1 MSFLA
6 EDVHLLA
13 SASMDERVYV
23 RKILETLDE
32 DDKPQKFT
40 GEIVLAI
47 QIEGIKI
54 WEDGK
59 ESPIALLRPHDDLPV
74 RFVTFV
80 TAPQDPDHIILITG
94 SPLNREV
101 KLWASESEARS
112 LPSDADSRQSIQN
125 RLQMAMEVRDS
136 LEITHT
142 GEYLNFL
149 KCYFRPFSGIL
160 CNITKPQFTDN
171 PEHKLR
177 NIIIEILNRLPHS
190 EVLRPFVQELL
201 KVAMHVLTTDNEEN
215 GLICI
220 RIIFDLLRNFRPT
233 QETEVQPFLDFVCK
247 IYQNFRLTVSHFFE
261 SGAIVAPPMPPPSSM
276 SALPSLGGEDV
287 KPMEMSDQAGSS
299 IASSTGAAQLN
310 PSTRSFKIVTE
321 SPLVVMF
328 LFQLYNRLVQT
339 NIPQLL
345 PLMVSAISVAG
356 PDKVPP
362 HLKTHF
368 TELKGAQVKTV
379 SFLTYLLKS
388 FADYIRPHE
397 ESICKSIVNLLVT
410 CSDSVSIR
418 KELLIALKHVLGTD
432 FKRGLFPLIDTLL
445 DERVLVGIGRAC
457 FETLRPLAY
466 SLLAEIV
473 HHVRGDLSL
482 SQVEPIFEKGVDL
495 PSMDE
500 ARILLGRILD
510 AFVGK
515 FSTFKRSIPQLLEDG
530 EEGKDRSTLKA
541 KLELPV
547 QVSPSTHGTPPQM
560 LPTTPPNSS
569 IGQPFKGLREEE
581 IWRASGVLKSGVRCL
596 ALFKEKDEER
606 EMIHLFSQILAIM
619 EPRDLMDMFSLC
631 MPELFECMISNTQL
645 VHIFSTLLQAPKV
658 FRPFADVLVNFLVSS
673 KLDVLK
679 HPDSPAAKLVLHLFR
694 FLFGAV
700 AKAPADCERIL
711 QPHVP
716 VIVEACM
723 KNTSEVE
730 RPLGY
735 LQLLRT
741 MFRAL
746 GGGKFELLLRDL
758 IPTLQPCLNMLL
770 AMLEGPTAEEM
781 GDLLL
786 ELCLTLPAR
795 LSSLLPHL
803 PRLMKPLVMCL
814 NGSDELVSLALR
826 TLEFWIDS
834 LNPDFLE
841 PSMANV
847 MSDVIL
853 ALWSHLRPAPYPW
866 GGKSLQLLGKLGGRN
881 RRFLKEPLA
890 LECKENPEHGLRLI
904 LTFEPETPFLVPL
917 DRCINLAIAAVM
929 NKNSSMDAF
938 YRKQAL
944 KFLRV
949 CLSSQLDLPGRV
961 TDDGLISRHL
971 STVLVSSVDPSWRRP
986 EASDVK
992 TDLGVKTKTQLMT
1005 EKSVFKILLMT
1016 IIAASAEPDLA
1027 DPKDEYVA
1035 HICHHF
1041 AIIFHLE
1048 NSSTNAPVSAIPLG
1062 GPLLSSNTSNSLK
1075 PRSGNSSNLK
1085 ELDPLIFLDALVEV
1099 LADENRLHAKAAL
1112 NALNIFS
1119 ETLLLLARSKHAD
1132 VLMSR
1137 GGPGTPMTVSS
1148 PSMSPV
1154 YSPPPS
1160 VRVQIFDQLLPRLIH
1175 CCYGSTWQAQM
1186 GGVIGL
1192 GALVGKV
1199 TVDTLCVF
1207 QMRVVR
1213 GLVFVLKRLPV
1224 YAAKEQEETSQVLTQ
1239 VLRVVNNVDEAN
1251 SEARRQSF
1259 QGVVE
1264 YLASELLN
1272 TNATVKVSKI
1282 VQSCLALLAS
1292 RTGSEVSELLE
1303 PLYQPLLQS
1312 LLMRPLRSKNVDQQV
1327 GTVTALNFCLA
1338 LRPPLLKLTPELVNF
1353 LQEAL
1358 QIAEA
1363 DETVWVAKFMNPKVA
1378 MSLTK
1383 LRTACIELLC
1393 TAMAWADF
1401 KTQNHSELRAKII
1414 SMFFKSLTSRTPEI
1428 VAVAKEGLRQVI
1440 LQQRMPKELLQSS
1453 LRPIL
1458 VNLAHT
1464 KNLNMPLLQ
1473 GLARLLELLA
1483 NWFNVAL
1490 GGKLLEHLKRW
1501 LEPEKLQ
1508 QIQKSWKS
1516 GEEPKI
1522 AAAIIE
1528 LFHLLPSAAGKF
1540 LDELVTLTIDL
1551 EGALPPG
1558 QFYSEINS
1566 PYRLPLTKFLNRYTQ
1581 DAVDYFLARLCE
1593 PKYFRRLMYIIRS
1606 DAGQPLREEL
1616 AKSPKKILSSAFP
1629 EFIPK
1634 VESSMTQGSLET
1646 SSLGDD
1652 DNTQPPSNS
1661 TAPNVLPDA
1670 YFQGLAL
1677 IKTLVKLIPGWL
1689 QGNRIVFDSL
1699 VLLWKSPARISRLQN
1714 KQEQS
1719 LVQVKESKWLV
1730 KCFLNYLRHDK
1741 TEVNVLFEILSIFLY
1756 HTRIDFTFLKEF
1768 YIIEVAEGYTPS
1780 MKKTLM
1786 LHFLNI
1792 FQSKQMGHDHLV
1804 VIMQMLILPMLAH
1817 AFQNEQTWEV
1827 IDTAIIKTIV
1837 DKLLDPPE
1845 EVSADYDEPLRI
1857 ELLQLATLLLKYLQT
1872 DLVHHRKELI
1882 KFGWNHL
1889 KREDSASKQWA
1900 FVNVC
1905 HFLEAYQAPEK
1916 IILQVFVALLRTCQP
1931 ENKMLVKQAL
1941 DILMPALPRRLPIG
1955 DNSRMPI
1962 WIRYT
1967 KKILVEEGHSIPNLI
1982 HIFQLIVRHSD
1993 LFYSCRAQFVPQM
2006 VNSLS
2011 RLGLPYNTTTEN
2023 RRLAIELA
2031 GLVVNWERQ
2040 RQNEMKIVNDGEGTS
2055 QSNDGLNLGSTGAD
2069 SKRSID
2075 GPTFSDDPT
2084 KRLKVEPGLQSL
2096 GVMSPG
2102 GASSMPNIETPGSTG
2117 QPDEE
2122 FKPNAAM
2129 EEMII
2134 NFLIRVALVIEP
2146 KDKEASLMYK
2156 QALELLSQALEV
2168 WPNANVKFNYLEKLL
2183 SSIPPTQSKDPS
2195 TALAQGLDVMNKVLE
2210 KQPHLFIRNNI
2221 IHISQVLEPCFK
2233 YKMLDAGKSMCS
2245 LLKMVSV
2252 AFPSEASSTPQD
2264 VKALY
2269 QKVEELIQKHL
2280 ASVAAPQTAGEDNS
2294 ASMISFLLYIIQTL
2308 AEVQKNVFDPYIL
2321 VRVLQRL
2328 ARDLASAPGSYARQG
2343 QRTDPD
2349 SAVSS
2354 SRQGADVGVVIAN
2367 LKSVMK
2373 LIGERVMLVADLKKS
2388 ITQILSSLLSEK
2400 GTDHTVLLCILDV
2413 IKGWIDK
2420 DFGMPG
2426 MTTTSVSF
2434 LTPKEVVSFLQKLS
2448 QVDKQNFSTSS
2459 LEEWD
2464 KKYLELLYG
2473 LCADANKYPL
2483 ALRQEVFQKVER
2495 QFLQGLRAK
2504 DPETRMNFFSLYH
2517 ESLQKTLFTRLQYII
2532 QIQDWEAL
2540 SDVFWLKQGL
2550 DLLLA
2555 ILVESKP
2562 ITLPPNSAK
2571 VTSLLAAGSLPEH
2584 SGAQSMVTEGSEVAE
2599 DAPLTVDS
2607 LVSKH
2612 AKFMSEMSR
2621 LQVGDLVIPL
2631 RELAHTDANVAYHLW
2646 VLVFPIVW
2654 VTLCKD
2660 EQVKLAKPIIS
2671 LFSKDYHKKQQGNRP
2686 NVVQALLEGLQLS
2699 HPQPRMPSELIKY
2712 IGKTYNAWNIALNL
2726 LESHVMLFLN
2736 DTKCS
2741 ESLAELYRLLNE
2753 EDMRYGLW
2761 KKRSITAET
2770 RVGLSLVQH
2779 GYWQRAQSL
2788 FYQAMVKATQGTYNN
2803 TVPKAE
2809 MCLWEEQWL
2818 NCASQLSQWD
2828 VLSDFGK
2835 LVDNYE
2841 ILLDSLWKQPDWAYM
2856 KDNVIPKIQVEE
2868 TPKLRIIQ
2876 AYFSL
2881 HEKNTNGVGDAE
2893 NIVGKGVDLALEQW
2907 WQLPEMS
2914 VDARI
2919 PLLQQFQ
2926 QLVEVQESARVIV
2939 DIANGNKL
2947 SGNPSV
2953 GGHGGLYADLK
2964 DILETWRLRTPNDW
2978 DNLSVWYD
2986 LLQWRN
2992 EMYNSVIDAFKDFAS
3007 TNSQLH
3013 HLGYRDK
3020 AWNVNKLAHM
3030 ARKQG
3035 LHDVCVTILE
3045 KMYGHSTMEVQEAF
3059 VKIREQ
3065 AKAYLEMKGELTS
3078 GLNLINSTNLE
3089 YFPVKHKA
3097 EIYRIKG
3104 DFLLKLH
3111 DCEGANLSYSNA
3123 ISLFKNL
3130 PKGWI
3135 SWGNY
3140 CDMAFKETHDE
3151 IWLEYAVS
3159 CFLQGIK
3166 FGISNSRSHLA
3177 RVLYL
3182 LSFDTPNE
3190 PVGRAFDKYVDQIP
3204 HWVWLSWI
3212 PQLLLSLQRSEAPH
3226 CKLVLLKVATVYP
3239 QALYYWLR
3247 TYLLERRDVANK
3259 SEFGRMAMAQQ
3270 RLQQNMVGGAG
3281 GSSAPDNQSHQGTQS
3296 TGPVGSHEG
3305 GSSQGQEPER
3315 STVTEG
3321 SVLGGSDQ
3329 QNPSSVNDG
3338 GQNAIRRNYAMGLVA
3353 SASTAFDAAKDIMEA
3368 LRSKHTNLAS
3378 ELESLLTEIGSR
3390 FVTLPEER
3398 LLAVVNA
3405 LLHRCYKYPTATTAE
3420 VPQSLKKELSGVCRA
3435 CFSADA
3441 VNKHVEFVR
3450 EYKQD
3455 FERDLDPEST
3465 STFPATLS
3473 DLTERLKHWKNIL
3486 QSNVEDR
3493 FPAVLKLEEESRVLR
3508 DFHVVEV
3515 EVPGQYFTDQEVA
3528 PDHTVKL
3535 DRVGADIPIVRRHG
3549 SSFRRLTLIGSD
3561 GSQRHFIVQTSLTPN
3576 ARSDERIL
3584 QLFRVMNRMFDK
3596 HKESR
3601 RRHINIHTPII
3612 IPVWSQVRMVE
3623 DDLTYST
3630 FLEVYE
3636 NHCSRNNKEAD
3647 QPIAY
3652 FKEQLNQAISGQ
3664 IPPET
3669 VVDLRL
3675 QAYNHITKDYVFDS
3689 IFSQYMYKTLLS
3701 GNHMW
3706 AFKKQFAIQLALS
3719 SFTSFMLQIGG
3730 RSPNKILFAKNTG
3743 KIFQT
3748 DFHPAY
3754 DANGMIEFNEPV
3766 PFRLT
3771 RNLQAFF
3778 SHFGVE
3784 GLIVSAMCAAAQA
3797 VVSPKQSQHLWH
3809 HLAMFFRD
3817 ELLSWSWRRPLGM
3830 PLAPVVGGGS
3840 LNPVEF
3846 RQKITTNVEEV
3857 IGRINGI
3864 APQFI
3869 SEEDENSVDP
3879 PQSVQRGVIEL
3890 VEAALTPRNLCMMD
3904 PTWHPWYHIIA
3915 TFTDSTGS
3923 VNAIIYDDT
3932 GHMLLVSAYA
3942 NSVAAENAIDP
3953 KTCSNT
3959 TNKGI
3964 TLSLPSKGSV
3974 VQVST

>member
-1 MSFLA
+1 M
-6 EDVHLLA
+6 
-13 SASMDERVYV
+13 
-23 RKILETLDE
+23 
-32 DDKPQKFT
+32 
-40 GEIVLAI
+40 
-47 QIEGIKI
+47 
-54 WEDGK
+54 
-59 ESPIALLRPHDDLPV
+59 
-74 RFVTFV
+74 
-80 TAPQDPDHIILITG
+80 
-94 SPLNREV
+94 LN
-101 KLWASESEARS
+101 L
-112 LPSDADSRQSIQN
+112 
-125 RLQMAMEVRDS
+125 
-136 LEITHT
+136 
-142 GEYLNFL
+142 
-149 KCYFRPFSGIL
+149 
-160 CNITKPQFTDN
+160 
-171 PEHKLR
+171 
-177 NIIIEILNRLPHS
+177 
-190 EVLRPFVQELL
+190 
-201 KVAMHVLTTDNEEN
+201 
-215 GLICI
+215 
-220 RIIFDLLRNFRPT
+220 
-233 QETEVQPFLDFVCK
+233 
-247 IYQNFRLTVSHFFE
+247 
-261 SGAIVAPPMPPPSSM
+261 
-276 SALPSLGGEDV
+276 
-287 KPMEMSDQAGSS
+287 
-299 IASSTGAAQLN
+299 
-310 PSTRSFKIVTE
+310 
-321 SPLVVMF
+321 
-328 LFQLYNRLVQT
+328 
-339 NIPQLL
+339 
-345 PLMVSAISVAG
+345 
-356 PDKVPP
+356 
-362 HLKTHF
+362 
-368 TELKGAQVKTV
+368 
-379 SFLTYLLKS
+379 
-388 FADYIRPHE
+388 
-397 ESICKSIVNLLVT
+397 
-410 CSDSVSIR
+410 
-418 KELLIALKHVLGTD
+418 
-432 FKRGLFPLIDTLL
+432 
-445 DERVLVGIGRAC
+445 
-457 FETLRPLAY
+457 
-466 SLLAEIV
+466 
-473 HHVRGDLSL
+473 
-482 SQVEPIFEKGVDL
+482 VEPIFEKGVDQ

-515 FSTFKRSIPQLLEDG
+515 FSTFKHTIPQLLEEG
-530 EEGKDRSTLKA
+530 EEGKDRSTLRS

-547 QVSPSTHGTPPQM
+547 QAVLNLQVPVEHSKEVSDCKHLIKTLVIGMKTIIWSITHANLPRSQVSPSTHGTTQQVLVPPSS
-560 LPTTPPNSS
+560 NSS
-569 IGQPFKGLREEE
+569 VPSPFKGMREDEV
-581 IWRASGVLKSGVRCL
+581 WKASGVLKSGVHCL
-596 ALFKEKDEER
+596 ALFKEKEEEK
-606 EMIHLFSQILAIM
+606 EMVHLFSQILAVM

-631 MPELFECMISNTQL
+631 MPELFECMICNTQV
-645 VHIFSTLLQAPKV
+645 VHIFSNLLQTPKV
-658 FRPFADVLVNFLVSS
+658 FRPFGDVLVNFLVSS

-694 FLFGAV
+694 LLFNAV
-700 AKAPADCERIL
+700 AKAPSDCERML

-716 VIVEACM
+716 VIMEACM
-723 KNTSEVE
+723 KNATEVE

-741 MFRAL
+741 MFRPLA
-746 GGGKFELLLRDL
+746 GGKFELLLRDL
-758 IPTLQPCLNMLL
+758 IPTLQTCLNMLL
-770 AMLEGPTAEEM
+770 ALLEGPTGEDM
-781 GDLLL
+781 RDLLL

-803 PRLMKPLVMCL
+803 PRLMKPLVLCL
-814 NGSDELVSLALR
+814 KGNDDLVSLGLR

-847 MSDVIL
+847 MSEVIL
-853 ALWSHLRPAPYPW
+853 ALWSHLRPAPYLW
-866 GGKSLQLLGKLGGRN
+866 GGRSLQLLGKLGGRN

-904 LTFEPETPFLVPL
+904 LTFEPSTPFLVPL
-917 DRCINLAIAAVM
+917 DRCINLAVAAVM
-929 NKNSSMDAF
+929 HKNGGVDAF

-949 CLSSQLDLPGRV
+949 CLSSQLNLPGNV
-961 TDDGLISRHL
+961 TDEGLTPRHL
-971 STVLVSSVDPSWRRP
+971 STYLVSPVDPSWRRS
-986 EASDVK
+986 ETSDIK
-992 TDLGVKTKTQLMT
+992 ADLGVKTKTQLMA

-1016 IIAASAEPDLA
+1016 IIAASAEPDLH
-1027 DPKDEYVA
+1027 DPKDEFVVNV
-1035 HICHHF
+1035 CRHF
-1041 AIIFHLE
+1041 AMIFHVE
-1048 NSSTNAPVSAIPLG
+1048 NSSTNTSSSTAPLG
-1062 GPLLSSNTSNSLK
+1062 GPMLSSSISVSCRSRNSTC
-1075 PRSGNSSNLK
+1075 SDLK
-1085 ELDPLIFLDALVEV
+1085 ELDPLIFLDALVDV

-1112 NALNIFS
+1112 SALNVFA
-1119 ETLLLLARSKHAD
+1119 ETLLFLARSKHTD

-1137 GGPGTPMTVSS
+1137 GGPGTPMIVSS

-1160 VRVQIFDQLLPRLIH
+1160 VRIPVFEQLLPRLLH
-1175 CCYGSTWQAQM
+1175 CCYGSTWQAQI
-1186 GGVIGL
+1186 GGVMGL

-1199 TVDTLCVF
+1199 TVETLCLF
-1207 QMRVVR
+1207 QVRIVR
-1213 GLVFVLKRLPV
+1213 GLVYVLKRLPI
-1224 YAAKEQEETSQVLTQ
+1224 YASKEQEETSQVLTQ
-1239 VLRVVNNVDEAN
+1239 VLRVVNNVDDAN

-1264 YLASELLN
+1264 FLASELFN
-1272 TNATVKVSKI
+1272 ANASTNVRKI

-1303 PLYQPLLQS
+1303 PLYQPLLQP
-1312 LLMRPLRSKNVDQQV
+1312 LIVRPLRSKTVDQQV

-1338 LRPPLLKLTPELVNF
+1338 LRPPLLKLTQELVNF

-1363 DETVWVAKFMNPKVA
+1363 DETVWVVKFMNPKVA
-1378 MSLTK
+1378 TSLNK

-1440 LQQRMPKELLQSS
+1440 LQQRMPKDLLQSS

-1464 KNLNMPLLQ
+1464 KNLSMPLLQ
-1473 GLARLLELLA
+1473 GLARLLELLS
-1483 NWFNVAL
+1483 NWFNVTL
-1490 GGKLLEHLKRW
+1490 GGKLLEHLKKW
-1501 LEPEKLQ
+1501 LEPEKLAQ
-1508 QIQKSWKS
+1508 CQKSWKP

-1528 LFHLLPSAAGKF
+1528 LFHLLPHAAGTF

-1551 EGALPPG
+1551 EAALPPG

-1566 PYRLPLTKFLNRYTQ
+1566 PYRLPLTKFLNRYSAT
-1581 DAVDYFLARLCE
+1581 AVDYFLARLCQ
-1593 PKYFRRLMYIIRS
+1593 PKYFRRFMYILRS

-1616 AKSPKKILSSAFP
+1616 AKSPDNILASAFP
-1629 EFIPK
+1629 EFLPK
-1634 VESSMTQGSLET
+1634 SDASMVQGSLNPPT
-1646 SSLGDD
+1646 ALIGDD
-1652 DNTQPPSNS
+1652 SLVTSLPESSNPQS
-1661 TAPNVLPDA
+1661 ATPGATSDA

-1677 IKTLVKLIPGWL
+1677 VKTLVKLMPGWL
-1689 QGNRIVFDSL
+1689 QSNRIVFDTL
-1699 VLLWKSPARISRLQN
+1699 VLLWKSPARIARLHN
-1714 KQEQS
+1714 EQELN

-1741 TEVNVLFEILSIFLY
+1741 TEVDVLFDILSIFLFR
-1756 HTRIDFTFLKEF
+1756 TRIDFTFLKEF
-1768 YIIEVAEGYTPS
+1768 YIIEVAEGYQPN
-1780 MKKTLM
+1780 MKKTLL
-1786 LHFLNI
+1786 LHFLNL
-1792 FQSKQMGHDHLV
+1792 FQSKQLGHDHLV
-1804 VIMQMLILPMLAH
+1804 VVMQMLILPMLAH
-1817 AFQNEQTWEV
+1817 AFQNGQSWEV
-1827 IDTAIIKTIV
+1827 VDTAIIKTIV

-1857 ELLQLATLLLKYLQT
+1857 ELLQLATLLLKYLQS

-1941 DILMPALPRRLPIG
+1941 DILMPALPRRLPLG
-1955 DNSRMPI
+1955 DSRMPI

-2011 RLGLPYNTTTEN
+2011 RLGLPYNTTAEN

-2031 GLVVNWERQ
+2031 GLVVGWERQ
-2040 RQNEMKIVNDGEGTS
+2040 RQNEMKVVTDSDVPNQNSDGFGHS
-2055 QSNDGLNLGSTGAD
+2055 SAVDPKRSVDGSTFPED
-2069 SKRSID
+2069 SSKRV
-2075 GPTFSDDPT
+2075 
-2084 KRLKVEPGLQSL
+2084 KVEAGLQSL
-2096 GVMSPG
+2096 CVMSPG
-2102 GASSMPNIETPGSTG
+2102 GASSIPNIETPGSGG

-2183 SSIPPTQSKDPS
+2183 SSIQPSQSKDPS

-2221 IHISQVLEPCFK
+2221 NQISQILEPCFK
-2233 YKMLDAGKSMCS
+2233 YKMLDAGKSLCS
-2245 LLKMVSV
+2245 LLKMVFV
-2252 AFPSEASSTPQD
+2252 AFPLEAASTPQD
-2264 VKALY
+2264 VKILY
-2269 QKVEELIQKHL
+2269 QKVEDLIQKHL
-2280 ASVAAPQTAGEDNS
+2280 AAVTAQTSGEDNS
-2294 ASMISFLLYIIQTL
+2294 ANTISFVLYVIKTL
-2308 AEVQKNVFDPYIL
+2308 AEVQKNFTDPFNL

-2328 ARDLASAPGSYARQG
+2328 ARDMGSTSGSYARQG
-2343 QRTDPD
+2343 QRTDSD
-2349 SAVSS
+2349 SAVTS
-2354 SRQGADVGVVIAN
+2354 SRQAADVGAVIAN
-2367 LKSVMK
+2367 LKSVLK
-2373 LIGERVMLVADLKKS
+2373 LISERVMLVPECKRS
-2388 ITQILSSLLSEK
+2388 VTQILNALLCEK
-2400 GTDHTVLLCILDV
+2400 GTDASVLLCILDV
-2413 IKGWIDK
+2413 IKGWIED
-2420 DFGMPG
+2420 DFSKPGMPVA
-2426 MTTTSVSF
+2426 SSSF

-2448 QVDKQNFSTSS
+2448 QVDKQNFSPSA

-2464 KKYLELLYG
+2464 WKYLQLLYG
-2473 LCADANKYPL
+2473 LCADSNKYPL
-2483 ALRQEVFQKVER
+2483 PLRQEVFQKVER
-2495 QFLQGLRAK
+2495 HFLLGLRAK
-2504 DPETRMNFFSLYH
+2504 DPEIRMKFFSLYH
-2517 ESLQKTLFTRLQYII
+2517 ESLGKTLFTRLQYII
-2532 QIQDWEAL
+2532 QVQDWEAL

-2555 ILVESKP
+2555 ILVEDKP
-2562 ITLPPNSAK
+2562 ITLAPNSAR
-2571 VTSLLAAGSLPEH
+2571 VPPLVVSGSLPDC
-2584 SGAQSMVTEGSEVAE
+2584 SGMQPMVTDVAEGSEE
-2599 DAPLTVDS
+2599 APLTLDG
-2607 LVSKH
+2607 LVLKH
-2612 AKFMSEMSR
+2612 TQFLNEMSR
-2621 LQVGDLVIPL
+2621 LQVADLVIPL

-2654 VTLCKD
+2654 VTLDKE
-2660 EQVKLAKPIIS
+2660 EQVALAKPMIT
-2671 LFSKDYHKKQQGNRP
+2671 LLSKDYHKKQQASRP

-2712 IGKTYNAWNIALNL
+2712 IGKTYNAWHIALAL

-2753 EDMRYGLW
+2753 EDMRCGLW

-2770 RVGLSLVQH
+2770 RAGLSLVQH

-2818 NCASQLSQWD
+2818 YCASQLSQWD
-2828 VLSDFGK
+2828 VLVDFGK
-2835 LVDNYE
+2835 LVENYE
-2841 ILLDSLWKQPDWAYM
+2841 ILLDSLWKQPDWAYL
-2856 KDNVIPKIQVEE
+2856 KDHVIPKAQVEE

-2876 AYFSL
+2876 AYFAL
-2881 HEKNTNGVGDAE
+2881 HEKNTNGVADAE

-2914 VDARI
+2914 VHARI
-2919 PLLQQFQ
+2919 PLLQQFE
-2926 QLVEVQESARVIV
+2926 QLVEVQESARIIV
-2939 DIANGNKL
+2939 DIANGSKL
-2947 SGNPSV
+2947 SGSSGV
-2953 GGHGGLYADLK
+2953 GVHGGLYADLK
-2964 DILETWRLRTPNDW
+2964 DILETWRLRTPNEW

-2992 EMYNSVIDAFKDFAS
+2992 EMYNVVIDAFKDFGT

-3020 AWNVNKLAHM
+3020 AWNVNKLAHI

-3035 LHDVCVTILE
+3035 LFDVCVSILE

-3065 AKAYLEMKGELTS
+3065 AKAYLETKGELTS
-3078 GLNLINSTNLE
+3078 GLNLTHSTNLE
-3089 YFPVKHKA
+3089 YFPVKHRA
-3097 EIYRIKG
+3097 EIFRLKG
-3104 DFLLKLH
+3104 DFLLKLN
-3111 DCEGANLSYSNA
+3111 DCEGANLAYSNA
-3123 ISLFKNL
+3123 ITLFKNL

-3140 CDMAFKETHDE
+3140 CDMAYKETHDE
-3151 IWLEYAVS
+3151 IWLEYAVG

-3166 FGISNSRSHLA
+3166 FGIPNSRSHLA

-3190 PVGRAFDKYVDQIP
+3190 PVGRAFDKYLDQIP

-3212 PQLLLSLQRSEAPH
+3212 PQLLLSLQRTEAPH
-3226 CKLVLLKVATVYP
+3226 CKLVLLKIATVYP

-3270 RLQQNMVGGAG
+3270 RMQQNVSGTGAG
-3281 GSSAPDNQSHQGTQS
+3281 SISMADGNARVASHGGGSLASDNQVHQGSQS
-3296 TGPVGSHEG
+3296 SGGVGSHDG
-3305 GSSQGQEPER
+3305 GNSQVQEPER
-3315 STVTEG
+3315 STNVEG
-3321 SVLGGSDQ
+3321 SVHPGNEQPLQ
-3329 QNPSSVNDG
+3329 QSSSTINDG
-3338 GQNAIRRNYAMGLVA
+3338 QSALRRNGALGLVA
-3353 SASTAFDAAKDIMEA
+3353 SAVSAFDAAKDIMEA

-3378 ELESLLTEIGSR
+3378 ELETLLTEIGSR

-3441 VNKHVEFVR
+3441 VSKHVEFVR

-3465 STFPATLS
+3465 ATFPATLS
-3473 DLTERLKHWKNIL
+3473 ELTERLKHWKNVL

-3493 FPAVLKLEEESRVLR
+3493 FPAVLKLEDESRVLR
-3508 DFHVVEV
+3508 DFHVVDV

-3601 RRHINIHTPII
+3601 RRHICIHTPII

-3623 DDLTYST
+3623 DDLMYST

-3636 NHCSRNNKEAD
+3636 NHCARNDREAD
-3647 QPIAY
+3647 LPITY

-3664 IPPET
+3664 ISPEA

-3675 QAYNHITKDYVFDS
+3675 QAYNDITKNVVTDS
-3689 IFSQYMYKTLLS
+3689 ILSQYMYKTLLS

-3719 SFTSFMLQIGG
+3719 SFMSFMLQIGG

-3797 VVSPKQSQHLWH
+3797 VVSPKQNQHLWH

-3840 LNPVEF
+3840 LNPVDF
-3846 RQKITTNVEEV
+3846 KQKVTTNVEHV

-3864 APQFI
+3864 APQYL
-3869 SEEDENSVDP
+3869 SEEEENAVDP
-3879 PQSVQRGVIEL
+3879 PQSVQRGVTEL

-3904 PTWHPWYHIIA
+3904 PTWHPW
-3915 TFTDSTGS
+3915 F
-3923 VNAIIYDDT
+3923 
-3932 GHMLLVSAYA
+3932 
-3942 NSVAAENAIDP
+3942 
-3953 KTCSNT
+3953 
-3959 TNKGI
+3959 
-3964 TLSLPSKGSV
+3964 
-3974 VQVST
+3974 

>member
-1 MSFLA
+1 
-6 EDVHLLA
+6 
-13 SASMDERVYV
+13 
-23 RKILETLDE
+23 
-32 DDKPQKFT
+32 
-40 GEIVLAI
+40 
-47 QIEGIKI
+47 
-54 WEDGK
+54 
-59 ESPIALLRPHDDLPV
+59 
-74 RFVTFV
+74 
-80 TAPQDPDHIILITG
+80 
-94 SPLNREV
+94 
-101 KLWASESEARS
+101 
-112 LPSDADSRQSIQN
+112 
-125 RLQMAMEVRDS
+125 MAMEVRDS
-136 LEITHT
+136 LEIAHT
-142 GEYLNFL
+142 AEYLNFL
-149 KCYFRPFSGIL
+149 KCYFPASSIIL
-160 CNITKPQFTDN
+160 LQITKPQFVDN

-177 NIIIEILNRLPHS
+177 NIVVEILNRLPHS
-190 EVLRPFVQELL
+190 EVLRPFVQDLL
-201 KVAMHVLTTDNEEN
+201 KVAMQVLTTDNEEN

-233 QETEVQPFLDFVCK
+233 LENEVQPFLDFVCK
-247 IYQNFRLTVSHFFE
+247 IYQNFRLTVSHFFDN
-261 SGAIVAPPMPPPSSM
+261 A
-276 SALPSLGGEDV
+276 SAAVEDV
-287 KPMEMSDQAGSS
+287 KPMEIATSSDQGLL
-299 IASSTGAAQLN
+299 STGHIGNGQLN

-328 LFQLYNRLVQT
+328 LFQLYSRLVQT
-339 NIPQLL
+339 NIPHLL
-345 PLMVSAISVAG
+345 PLMVAAISVPG

-362 HLKTHF
+362 HLKTNF
-368 TELKGAQVKTV
+368 IELKGAQVKTV

-410 CSDSVSIR
+410 CSDSVAIR
-418 KELLIALKHVLGTD
+418 KELLVALKHVLGTD

-445 DERVLVGIGRAC
+445 EERVLVGTGRAC
-457 FETLRPLAY
+457 YETLRPLAY

-473 HHVRGDLSL
+473 HHVRSDLSL
-482 SQVEPIFEKGVDL
+482 SQLSRIIYLFSSNMHDASLSLSIHTTCARLMLNLVEPIFEKGVDH
-495 PSMDE
+495 STMDE

-515 FSTFKRSIPQLLEDG
+515 FSTFKRTIPQLLEEG
-530 EEGKDRSTLKA
+530 EEGKERATLRS

-547 QVSPSTHGTPPQM
+547 QAVLNLQVPVEHSKEVSDCKNLIKTLVMGMKTIIWSITHAHLPRSQVSPSTHGTHSQVLVSPSSSLAAPQA
-560 LPTTPPNSS
+560 
-569 IGQPFKGLREEE
+569 FKGMREDEV
-581 IWRASGVLKSGVRCL
+581 WKASGVLKSGVHCL

-606 EMIHLFSQILAIM
+606 DMLNQFSQILSIM

-645 VHIFSTLLQAPKV
+645 VHIFSSLLQSSKV
-658 FRPFADVLVNFLVSS
+658 YRPFADVLVNFLVCS

-679 HPDSPAAKLVLHLFR
+679 NPDSPAAKLVLNLFR
-694 FLFGAV
+694 FIFGAV
-700 AKAPADCERIL
+700 SKAPAEFERIL
-711 QPHVP
+711 QPHVL
-716 VIVEACM
+716 VIMEVCM
-723 KNTSEVE
+723 KNATEVE
-730 RPLGY
+730 KPLGY
-735 LQLLRT
+735 MQLLRT

-746 GGGKFELLLRDL
+746 AGCKFELLLRDL
-758 IPTLQPCLNMLL
+758 IPMLQPCLNMLL
-770 AMLEGPTAEEM
+770 TMLEGPTGEDM
-781 GDLLL
+781 RDLLL
-786 ELCLTLPAR
+786 ELCLTMPAR

-803 PRLMKPLVMCL
+803 PRLMRPLVLCL
-814 NGSDELVSLALR
+814 KGSDDLVSLGLR
-826 TLEFWIDS
+826 TLEFWVDS

-847 MSDVIL
+847 MSEVIL
-853 ALWSHLRPAPYPW
+853 SLWSHLRPAPYHW
-866 GGKSLQLLGKLGGRN
+866 GGKALQLLGKLGGRN

-890 LECKENPEHGLRLI
+890 LECKDNPEHGLRLI
-904 LTFEPETPFLVPL
+904 LTFEPSTPFLVPL
-917 DRCINLAIAAVM
+917 DRCINLAVAAVI
-929 NKNSSMDAF
+929 NKNSGMDAF
-938 YRKQAL
+938 YRKQSL

-949 CLSSQLDLPGRV
+949 CLSSQLNLPGNVSDEGYTARQ
-961 TDDGLISRHL
+961 L
-971 STVLVSSVDPSWRRP
+971 STTLVSAVDSSWRRS
-986 EASDVK
+986 ETSDIK
-992 TDLGVKTKTQLMT
+992 ADLGVKTKTQLMA

-1016 IIAASAEPDLA
+1016 IIASSAEPDLH
-1027 DPKDEYVA
+1027 DPKDDFVVNV
-1035 HICHHF
+1035 CRHF
-1041 AIIFHLE
+1041 AMIFHIDY
-1048 NSSTNAPVSAIPLG
+1048 NSNNPSIPSALG
-1062 GPLLSSNTSNSLK
+1062 GPMLSSISSVSSRSKTST
-1075 PRSGNSSNLK
+1075 NLK
-1085 ELDPLIFLDALVEV
+1085 ELDPLIFLDALVDV
-1099 LADENRLHAKAAL
+1099 LSDDNRVHAKAAL
-1112 NALNIFS
+1112 GALNIFA
-1119 ETLLLLARSKHAD
+1119 ETLLFLARSKHGD

-1137 GGPGTPMTVSS
+1137 TGPGTPMIVSS
-1148 PSMSPV
+1148 PSMNPV

-1160 VRVQIFDQLLPRLIH
+1160 VCIPVFEQLLPRLLH
-1175 CCYGSTWQAQM
+1175 CCYGTTWQAQM
-1186 GGVIGL
+1186 GGVMGL

-1199 TVDTLCVF
+1199 TVETLCHF
-1207 QMRVVR
+1207 QVRIVR
-1213 GLVFVLKRLPV
+1213 GLVYVLKRLPP
-1224 YAAKEQEETSQVLTQ
+1224 YASKEQDETSQVLTQ

-1251 SEARRQSF
+1251 SEPRRKSF
-1259 QGVVE
+1259 QGVVDF
-1264 YLASELLN
+1264 LASELFN
-1272 TNATVKVSKI
+1272 PNASIIVRKN

-1303 PLYQPLLQS
+1303 PLYQPLLQP
-1312 LLMRPLRSKNVDQQV
+1312 LITRPLRSKTVDQQV
-1327 GTVTALNFCLA
+1327 GIVTALNFCLA
-1338 LRPPLLKLTPELVNF
+1338 LRPPLLKLTQELVNF

-1363 DETVWVAKFMNPKVA
+1363 DENVWAVKFMNPKYTL
-1378 MSLTK
+1378 SLNK

-1414 SMFFKSLTSRTPEI
+1414 SMFFKSLTCRTPEI

-1440 LQQRMPKELLQSS
+1440 NQQRMPKDLLQSS

-1464 KNLNMPLLQ
+1464 KNLSMPLLQ
-1473 GLARLLELLA
+1473 GLARLLELLSS
-1483 NWFNVAL
+1483 WFNVTL
-1490 GGKLLEHLKRW
+1490 GGKLLEHLKKW
-1501 LEPEKLQ
+1501 MEPDKLSQ
-1508 QIQKSWKS
+1508 SIKSWKA

-1528 LFHLLPSAAGKF
+1528 LFHLLPHAASKF

-1558 QFYSEINS
+1558 QVYSEINS
-1566 PYRLPLTKFLNRYTQ
+1566 PYRLPLTKFLNRYATL
-1581 DAVDYFLARLCE
+1581 AVDYFLARLSD
-1593 PKYFRRLMYIIRS
+1593 PKYFRRFMYILRS
-1606 DAGQPLREEL
+1606 DAGQPLRDEL
-1616 AKSPKKILSSAFP
+1616 AKSPQKILASAFP
-1629 EFIPK
+1629 EFLPK
-1634 VESSMTQGSLET
+1634 SDVEMT
-1646 SSLGDD
+1646 SSSS
-1652 DNTQPPSNS
+1652 TPPSALLGEES
-1661 TAPNVLPDA
+1661 LVAPPADSANLPSIPTGATSDA

-1677 IKTLVKLIPGWL
+1677 IKMLVKLIPGWL
-1689 QGNRIVFDSL
+1689 HSNQLVFDTL
-1699 VLLWKSPARISRLQN
+1699 VLVWKSPARVSRLHN
-1714 KQEQS
+1714 EQELN

-1730 KCFLNYLRHDK
+1730 KCFLNYLRHDQK
-1741 TEVNVLFEILSIFLY
+1741 EVNVLFDILSIFLF
-1756 HTRIDFTFLKEF
+1756 HSRIDYTFLKEF
-1768 YIIEVAEGYTPS
+1768 YIIEVAEGYPPN
-1780 MKKTLM
+1780 MKKALL
-1786 LHFLNI
+1786 LHFLNL
-1792 FQSKQMGHDHLV
+1792 FQSKQLGHDHLV
-1804 VIMQMLILPMLAH
+1804 VVMQMLILPMLAH
-1817 AFQNEQTWEV
+1817 AFQNAQSWEV
-1827 IDTAIIKTIV
+1827 VDPGIIKTIV

-1845 EVSADYDEPLRI
+1845 EVSAEYDEPLRI
-1857 ELLQLATLLLKYLQT
+1857 ELLQLATLLLKYLQN

-1931 ENKMLVKQAL
+1931 ENKLLVKQAL
-1941 DILMPALPRRLPIG
+1941 DILMPALPRRLPLG
-1955 DNSRMPI
+1955 DSRMPI

-2011 RLGLPYNTTTEN
+2011 RLGLPCNTTTEN

-2031 GLVVNWERQ
+2031 GLVVGWERQ
-2040 RQNEMKIVNDGEGTS
+2040 RQHEMKVMTDGDVPS
-2055 QSNDGLNLGSTGAD
+2055 QSNDGFNPGSAGTD
-2069 SKRSID
+2069 SKRAVD
-2075 GPTFSDDPT
+2075 GSTFPEDAS
-2084 KRLKVEPGLQSL
+2084 KRVKVEPGLQSIC
-2096 GVMSPG
+2096 VMSPG
-2102 GASSMPNIETPGSTG
+2102 VTSSIPNIETPGPGG

-2146 KDKEASLMYK
+2146 KDKEATTMYK

-2168 WPNANVKFNYLEKLL
+2168 WPNANVKFNYLEKLFN
-2183 SSIPPTQSKDPS
+2183 SMQPSQSKDPS

-2221 IHISQVLEPCFK
+2221 NQISQILEPCFK
-2233 YKMLDAGKSMCS
+2233 QKMLDAGKSLCS
-2245 LLKMVSV
+2245 LLKMVFV
-2252 AFPSEASSTPQD
+2252 AFPPDVASTPPD
-2264 VKALY
+2264 VKLLY
-2269 QKVEELIQKHL
+2269 QKVDDLIQKHID
-2280 ASVAAPQTAGEDNS
+2280 SVTSPQTLGEDTS
-2294 ASMISFLLYIIQTL
+2294 VSSISFVLLVIKTLTEVGKYI
-2308 AEVQKNVFDPYIL
+2308 EPPIL
-2321 VRVLQRL
+2321 VRILQRL
-2328 ARDLASAPGSYARQG
+2328 ARDMGSSAGSHLRQG

-2354 SRQGADVGVVIAN
+2354 SRQGADLGAVICN
-2367 LKSVMK
+2367 LKSVLK
-2373 LIGERVMLVADLKKS
+2373 LICEKVMVVPDCKRS
-2388 ITQILSSLLSEK
+2388 VTQVLNALLSEK
-2400 GTDHTVLLCILDV
+2400 GTDSSVLLCILDV
-2413 IKGWIDK
+2413 IKGWIED
-2420 DFGMPG
+2420 DFCKPG
-2426 MTTTSVSF
+2426 RVTSIGFIS
-2434 LTPKEVVSFLQKLS
+2434 PKEIVSFLQKLS
-2448 QVDKQNFSTSS
+2448 QVDKQNFGPDAH
-2459 LEEWD
+2459 EDWD
-2464 KKYLELLYG
+2464 RKYLQLLYG
-2473 LCADANKYPL
+2473 ICADSKYSL

-2495 QFLQGLRAK
+2495 QFMLGLRAR
-2504 DPETRMNFFSLYH
+2504 DPDIRKKFFLLYH
-2517 ESLQKTLFTRLQYII
+2517 ESLGKSLFTRLQYII
-2532 QIQDWEAL
+2532 QLQDWEAL

-2555 ILVESKP
+2555 ILVEDKP
-2562 ITLPPNSAK
+2562 ITLAPNSAR
-2571 VTSLLAAGSLPEH
+2571 VQPVVVSSSLPDS
-2584 SGAQSMVTEGSEVAE
+2584 SGMQQLVADVPEGSEE
-2599 DAPLTVDS
+2599 APLTFDS
-2607 LVSKH
+2607 LVLKH
-2612 AKFMSEMSR
+2612 AQFLNEMNK
-2621 LQVGDLVIPL
+2621 LQVADLVIPL

-2654 VTLCKD
+2654 VTLHKE
-2660 EQVKLAKPIIS
+2660 EQVTLAKPMIT
-2671 LFSKDYHKKQQGNRP
+2671 LLSKDYHKKQQASRP

-2712 IGKTYNAWNIALNL
+2712 IGKTYNAWHIALAL
-2726 LESHVMLFLN
+2726 LESHVMLFMN
-2736 DTKCS
+2736 ETKCS

-2753 EDMRYGLW
+2753 EDMRCGLW

-2770 RVGLSLVQH
+2770 RAGLSLVQH

-2818 NCASQLSQWD
+2818 YCASQLSQWD
-2828 VLSDFGK
+2828 ALVDFGK
-2835 LVDNYE
+2835 SMENYE
-2841 ILLDSLWKQPDWAYM
+2841 ILLDSLWKLPDWAYM
-2856 KDNVIPKIQVEE
+2856 KDHVIPKAQVEE
-2868 TPKLRIIQ
+2868 TPKLRLIQ
-2876 AYFSL
+2876 AFFAL
-2881 HEKNTNGVGDAE
+2881 HDRNTSGVGDAE
-2893 NIVGKGVDLALEQW
+2893 NTVGKGVDLALEQW

-2914 VDARI
+2914 VHSRI

-2926 QLVEVQESARVIV
+2926 QLIEVQESARILV

-2947 SGNPSV
+2947 SNTSV
-2953 GGHGGLYADLK
+2953 GVHGNLYADLK
-2964 DILETWRLRTPNDW
+2964 DILETWRLRTPNEW
-2978 DNLSVWYD
+2978 DNMSVWYD

-2992 EMYNSVIDAFKDFAS
+2992 EMYNSVIDAFKDFVT
-3007 TNSQLH
+3007 TNPQLY
-3013 HLGYRDK
+3013 HLGFRDK
-3020 AWNVNKLAHM
+3020 AWNVNKLAHI

-3035 LHDVCVTILE
+3035 LNDVCVTILE

-3097 EIYRIKG
+3097 EIFRLRG
-3104 DFLLKLH
+3104 DFLLKLN
-3111 DCEGANLSYSNA
+3111 DSEDANIAYSNA

-3140 CDMAFKETHDE
+3140 CDTAYRDTQDE

-3166 FGISNSRSHLA
+3166 FGVSNSRSHLA

-3182 LSFDTPNE
+3182 LSFDTPSE
-3190 PVGRAFDKYVDQIP
+3190 SVGRAFDKYLDQIP

-3212 PQLLLSLQRSEAPH
+3212 PQLLLSLQRTEAPH
-3226 CKLVLLKVATVYP
+3226 CKLVLLKIATVFP

-3259 SEFGRMAMAQQ
+3259 SELGRLAMAQQ
-3270 RLQQNMVGGAG
+3270 RMQQNAAGAGAASLGLTDGNARVQSHGGGGAL
-3281 GSSAPDNQSHQGTQS
+3281 ATDNTVHQGTQS
-3296 TGPVGSHEG
+3296 SGGIGSHDG
-3305 GSSQGQEPER
+3305 GNTHGHEPER
-3315 STVTEG
+3315 STAVE
-3321 SVLGGSDQ
+3321 
-3329 QNPSSVNDG
+3329 SSVHAGNDQTLQQSSSMISES
-3338 GQNAIRRNYAMGLVA
+3338 GQNAARRNVALGFVA
-3353 SASTAFDAAKDIMEA
+3353 SAASAFEAAKEIMEA
-3368 LRSKHTNLAS
+3368 LRSKHSNLAS
-3378 ELESLLTEIGSR
+3378 ELEILLTEIGSR

-3405 LLHRCYKYPTATTAE
+3405 LLHRCYKYPTATTGE

-3435 CFSADA
+3435 CFSVDA
-3441 VNKHVEFVR
+3441 VNKHVDFVR
-3450 EYKQD
+3450 DYKQD
-3455 FERDLDPEST
+3455 FERDLDPESIA
-3465 STFPATLS
+3465 TFPATLS
-3473 DLTERLKHWKNIL
+3473 ELTARLKHWKNVL

-3493 FPAVLKLEEESRVLR
+3493 FPTVLKLEEESRVLR
-3508 DFHVVEV
+3508 DFHVVDV
-3515 EVPGQYFTDQEVA
+3515 EVPGQYFCDQEIA

-3584 QLFRVMNRMFDK
+3584 QLFRVMNQMFDK

-3601 RRHINIHTPII
+3601 RRHICIHTPII

-3623 DDLTYST
+3623 DDLMYST

-3636 NHCSRNNKEAD
+3636 NHCARNDREAD
-3647 QPIAY
+3647 LPITY

-3664 IPPET
+3664 ISPEA

-3675 QAYNHITKDYVFDS
+3675 QAYNEITKSYVSDG

-3719 SFTSFMLQIGG
+3719 SFMSFMLQIGG

-3771 RNLQAFF
+3771 RNMQAFF

-3797 VVSPKQSQHLWH
+3797 VVSPKQSKHLWH
-3809 HLAMFFRD
+3809 QLAMFFRD
-3817 ELLSWSWRRPLGM
+3817 ELLSWSWRRPLGLNLG
-3830 PLAPVVGGGS
+3830 PAASGS
-3840 LNPVEF
+3840 SMNPADFKHKV
-3846 RQKITTNVEEV
+3846 TTNVDNV
-3857 IGRINGI
+3857 INRITGI
-3864 APQFI
+3864 APQHL
-3869 SEEDENSVDP
+3869 SEEEENAVDP
-3879 PQSVQRGVIEL
+3879 PQSVQRGVTEL

-3904 PTWHPWYHIIA
+3904 PTWHPW
-3915 TFTDSTGS
+3915 F
-3923 VNAIIYDDT
+3923 
-3932 GHMLLVSAYA
+3932 
-3942 NSVAAENAIDP
+3942 
-3953 KTCSNT
+3953 
-3959 TNKGI
+3959 
-3964 TLSLPSKGSV
+3964 
-3974 VQVST
+3974 

>member
-1 MSFLA
+1 MNSSTMSPVQNFEQHA
-6 EDVHLLA
+6 RHLVEPDL
-13 SASMDERVYV
+13 
-23 RKILETLDE
+23 
-32 DDKPQKFT
+32 Q
-40 GEIVLAI
+40 I
-47 QIEGIKI
+47 Q
-54 WEDGK
+54 
-59 ESPIALLRPHDDLPV
+59 
-74 RFVTFV
+74 T
-80 TAPQDPDHIILITG
+80 
-94 SPLNREV
+94 
-101 KLWASESEARS
+101 
-112 LPSDADSRQSIQN
+112 

-136 LEITHT
+136 LEICHT

-149 KCYFRPFSGIL
+149 KCYFRAFSTIL
-160 CNITKPQFTDN
+160 YHITKPQFTDS

-190 EVLRPFVQELL
+190 EVLRPFVQDLL

-220 RIIFDLLRNFRPT
+220 RIIFDLLRNFRPSL
-233 QETEVQPFLDFVCK
+233 ETEVQPFLDFVCK
-247 IYQNFRLTVSHFFE
+247 IYMNFRSTVTYFFE
-261 SGAIVAPPMPPPSSM
+261 SGAMVAPPPAPPTTSGSIGSSL
-276 SALPSLGGEDV
+276 SGDDV
-287 KPMEMSDQAGSS
+287 KPIEVSDQVG
-299 IASSTGAAQLN
+299 ASSGYVGVAGQLN
-310 PSTRSFKIVTE
+310 PSTRSFKVVTE

-328 LFQLYNRLVQT
+328 LFQLYGRLVQT
-339 NIPQLL
+339 NIPHLL
-345 PLMVSAISVAG
+345 PLMVTAISVPG

-368 TELKGAQVKTV
+368 VELKGAQVKTV

-388 FADYIRPHE
+388 FADYIKQHE
-397 ESICKSIVNLLVT
+397 ENICKSIVNLLVT

-418 KELLIALKHVLGTD
+418 KELLVALKHVLGTD

-445 DERVLVGIGRAC
+445 DERVLVGTGRAC

-473 HHVRGDLSL
+473 HHVRGDLTLSQLSRIIYLFSSNMHDASL
-482 SQVEPIFEKGVDL
+482 SLSIHTTCARLMLNLVEPIFEKGVDQA
-495 PSMDE
+495 SMDE

-515 FSTFKRSIPQLLEDG
+515 FNTFKRTIPQLLDEGD
-530 EEGKDRSTLKA
+530 EGKSRSTLRS
-541 KLELPV
+541 KLEVPVQAVLNLPV
-547 QVSPSTHGTPPQM
+547 PIEHSKEVNDCKHLIKTLVMGMKTIIWSITHAHVPRSQVSPSTHGATQSVFAS
-560 LPTTPPNSS
+560 TSSGSS
-569 IGQPFKGLREEE
+569 IAQPFRGMREEE
-581 IWRASGVLKSGVRCL
+581 VCKASGVLKSGVHCL
-596 ALFKEKDEER
+596 ALFKEKEEER
-606 EMIHLFSQILAIM
+606 EMVHLFSNILAIM

-631 MPELFECMISNTQL
+631 MAELFECMISNNQL
-645 VHIFSTLLQAPKV
+645 VHIFSALLQAPKV
-658 FRPFADVLVNFLVSS
+658 FRPFADVLVNFLVNS

-679 HPDSPAAKLVLHLFR
+679 HPDAPAAKLVLHLFR
-694 FLFGAV
+694 FVFNAV
-700 AKAPADCERIL
+700 AKSPSDCERIL
-711 QPHVP
+711 QPHVS
-716 VIVEACM
+716 VTMETCM
-723 KNTSEVE
+723 KNASEVE
-730 RPLGY
+730 KPIAY

-746 GGGKFELLLRDL
+746 AGGKFEVLLRDL
-758 IPTLQPCLNMLL
+758 IPMLQPCLNMLL
-770 AMLEGPTAEEM
+770 AMLEGPTGEDMRE
-781 GDLLL
+781 LLL

-803 PRLMKPLVMCL
+803 PRLMRPLVMCL
-814 NGSDELVSLALR
+814 MGSDELINLGLR

-847 MSDVIL
+847 MSEVIL

-904 LTFEPETPFLVPL
+904 LTFEPSTPFLVPL
-917 DRCINLAIAAVM
+917 DRCVNLAVAAVM
-929 NKNSSMDAF
+929 QKNGSVDSF

-944 KFLRV
+944 KFLTV
-949 CLSSQLDLPGRV
+949 CLSSQLNLPGFV
-961 TDDGLISRHL
+961 NEKGPTARHL
-971 STVLVSSVDPSWRRP
+971 SACLGSSVDPSWRR
-986 EASDVK
+986 SDTSDIK
-992 TDLGVKTKTQLMT
+992 ADLGVKTKTQLMA

-1016 IIAASAEPDLA
+1016 VIAASAEPELQE
-1027 DPKDEYVA
+1027 PKDEYVSN
-1035 HICHHF
+1035 ICRHF
-1041 AIIFHLE
+1041 AIIFHIEGPAAQTSISATSMGGSMLA
-1048 NSSTNAPVSAIPLG
+1048 SS
-1062 GPLLSSNTSNSLK
+1062 SSMGSKSRHSNSLK
-1075 PRSGNSSNLK
+1075 
-1085 ELDPLIFLDALVEV
+1085 ELDTLIFLDALVEL
-1099 LADENRLHAKAAL
+1099 LADENRQHAKAAL
-1112 NALNIFS
+1112 NALNVFA
-1119 ETLLLLARSKHAD
+1119 ETLLFLANSKHSDA
-1132 VLMSR
+1132 LMSR
-1137 GGPGTPMTVSS
+1137 GGPSTPMIVSS

-1160 VRVQIFDQLLPRLIH
+1160 VRVPCFEQLLPRLLH
-1175 CCYGSTWQAQM
+1175 SCYGSTWQAQM
-1186 GGVIGL
+1186 GGVMGF
-1192 GALVGKV
+1192 GALIGKV
-1199 TVDTLCVF
+1199 TVEVLCLF
-1207 QMRVVR
+1207 QVRIVR
-1213 GLVFVLKRLPV
+1213 GLVYVLKRLPM
-1224 YAAKEQEETSQVLTQ
+1224 YATKEQEETSQVLTQ

-1272 TNATVKVSKI
+1272 ANSSINVRKI
-1282 VQSCLALLAS
+1282 VQSSLALLAS

-1303 PLYQPLLQS
+1303 PLHQPLLQP
-1312 LLMRPLRSKNVDQQV
+1312 LILRPLRSKTVDQQV

-1338 LRPPLLKLTPELVNF
+1338 LRPPLLKLTPELINF

-1363 DETVWVAKFMNPKVA
+1363 DETVWVVKFMNPKMA
-1378 MSLTK
+1378 TSLNK

-1393 TAMAWADF
+1393 TAMAWTDF

-1414 SMFFKSLTSRTPEI
+1414 SMFFKSLTSRSSEI

-1440 LQQRMPKELLQSS
+1440 QQQKMPKELLQSS

-1464 KNLNMPLLQ
+1464 KNLSMPLLQ
-1473 GLARLLELLA
+1473 GLARLLELLS
-1483 NWFNVAL
+1483 NWFNVTL
-1490 GGKLLEHLKRW
+1490 GGKLLEHLKKW
-1501 LEPEKLQ
+1501 LEPDKLAQ
-1508 QIQKSWKS
+1508 CQKSWKA

-1540 LDELVTLTIDL
+1540 LDDLVTLTIDL
-1551 EGALPPG
+1551 EAALPPG

-1566 PYRLPLTKFLNRYTQ
+1566 PYRLPLTKFLNRYPTV
-1581 DAVDYFLARLCE
+1581 AVDYFLARLCQ
-1593 PKYFRRLMYIIRS
+1593 PKYFRRFMYIIRS

-1616 AKSPKKILSSAFP
+1616 AKSPEKIITNAFP
-1629 EFIPK
+1629 EFSPK
-1634 VESSMTQGSLET
+1634 AEVTQGSTNPSGSLVGDESHVTPKSEDSVQLVAT
-1646 SSLGDD
+1646 SNATSE
-1652 DNTQPPSNS
+1652 
-1661 TAPNVLPDA
+1661 A

-1677 IKTLVKLIPGWL
+1677 VKTLVKLMPGWL
-1689 QGNRIVFDSL
+1689 QSNRVVFDTL
-1699 VLLWKSPARISRLQN
+1699 VLLWKSPARITRLQN
-1714 KQEQS
+1714 EQE
-1719 LVQVKESKWLV
+1719 LNLMQVKESKWLV
-1730 KCFLNYLRHDK
+1730 KCFLNCLRHDRM
-1741 TEVNVLFEILSIFLY
+1741 EVNVLFEILGIFL
-1756 HTRIDFTFLKEF
+1756 HRTRIDFTFLKEF
-1768 YIIEVAEGYTPS
+1768 YIIEVAEGYPPDL
-1780 MKKTLM
+1780 KKTL
-1786 LHFLNI
+1786 LVHFLSL
-1792 FQSKQMGHDHLV
+1792 FQLKQLSHDHM
-1804 VIMQMLILPMLAH
+1804 VIVMQMLILPMLAH
-1817 AFQNEQTWEV
+1817 AFQNNQTWEV
-1827 IDTAIIKTIV
+1827 IDAPTIKTIV

-1845 EVSADYDEPLRI
+1845 EISADYDEPLRI
-1857 ELLQLATLLLKYLQT
+1857 ELLQLATLLLKHLQS

-1941 DILMPALPRRLPIG
+1941 DILMPALPRRLPLG
-1955 DNSRMPI
+1955 DSRMPI

-2011 RLGLPYNTTTEN
+2011 RLGLPYNTTAEN

-2031 GLVVNWERQ
+2031 GLVVNWEKQ
-2040 RQNEMKIVNDGEGTS
+2040 RQSDLKKGTNNDGTV
-2055 QSNDGLNLGSTGAD
+2055 QNADGMNLTSTGAD
-2069 SKRSID
+2069 PKLSVD
-2075 GPTFSDDPT
+2075 GSTFPEDST
-2084 KRLKVEPGLQSL
+2084 KKIKVEPGLQSL
-2096 GVMSPG
+2096 CVMSPG
-2102 GASSMPNIETPGSTG
+2102 GASMPNIETPGSSG

-2168 WPNANVKFNYLEKLL
+2168 WANANVKFNYLEKLL
-2183 SSIPPTQSKDPS
+2183 SSTPSSQSKDPS
-2195 TALAQGLDVMNKVLE
+2195 TALSQGLDVMNKVLE
-2210 KQPHLFIRNNI
+2210 KQPHLFVRNNI
-2221 IHISQVLEPCFK
+2221 NQISQILEPCFK
-2233 YKMLDAGKSMCS
+2233 FKMLDAGNSLCS
-2245 LLKMVSV
+2245 LLKMVSA
-2252 AFPSEASSTPQD
+2252 AFPPEAVSTPPE
-2264 VKALY
+2264 VKMLY
-2269 QKVEELIQKHL
+2269 QKVEELVQKHL
-2280 ASVAAPQTAGEDNS
+2280 AVVAAPQTSEDNS
-2294 ASMISFLLYIIQTL
+2294 ASMISFVLFVIKSL
-2308 AEVQKNVFDPYIL
+2308 AEVHKNIVDPFNL

-2328 ARDLASAPGSYARQG
+2328 SRDMGFSGGTYTRQG
-2343 QRTDPD
+2343 QRSDPE
-2349 SAVSS
+2349 SAVTS
-2354 SRQGADVGVVIAN
+2354 SRQGADVGVVITN
-2367 LKSVMK
+2367 LKSVLK
-2373 LIGERVMLVADLKKS
+2373 LINERVMIVPECKRS
-2388 ITQILSSLLSEK
+2388 VTQILNSLLSEK
-2400 GTDHTVLLCILDV
+2400 GTDPSVLLCILDLV
-2413 IKGWIDK
+2413 KGWVED
-2420 DFGMPG
+2420 DFGKPG
-2426 MTTTSVSF
+2426 TPVASSTFM
-2434 LTPKEVVSFLQKLS
+2434 TPKEVVSLLQKLS
-2448 QVDKQNFSTSS
+2448 QVDKQIFSPGNA
-2459 LEEWD
+2459 EEWD
-2464 KKYLELLYG
+2464 QKYLDLLYG
-2473 LCADANKYPL
+2473 LCADLNKYPL
-2483 ALRQEVFQKVER
+2483 NLRQDVFQKVER
-2495 QFLQGLRAK
+2495 QYLLGLRAK
-2504 DPETRMNFFSLYH
+2504 NPEVRMKFFSLYH
-2517 ESLQKTLFTRLQYII
+2517 ESLGKSLFTRLQYII
-2532 QIQDWEAL
+2532 QFQDWEAL

-2555 ILVESKP
+2555 ILVEDKP
-2562 ITLPPNSAK
+2562 ITLAPNSARIPP
-2571 VTSLLAAGSLPEH
+2571 VLT
-2584 SGAQSMVTEGSEVAE
+2584 SGAIPDSTGVQPMAIDIPEGSEE
-2599 DAPLTVDS
+2599 APLTLDS
-2607 LVSKH
+2607 LVLKH
-2612 AKFMSEMSR
+2612 SHFLNEMSN
-2621 LQVGDLVIPL
+2621 LKVADLIIPL

-2654 VTLCKD
+2654 VTLHKE
-2660 EQVKLAKPIIS
+2660 EQVVLAKPMIA
-2671 LFSKDYHKKQQGNRP
+2671 LLSKDYHKKQQAHRP

-2712 IGKTYNAWNIALNL
+2712 IGKTYNAWHIALGL
-2726 LESHVMLFLN
+2726 LESHVILFSN
-2736 DTKCS
+2736 DSKCS

-2753 EDMRYGLW
+2753 EDMRCGLW
-2761 KKRSITAET
+2761 MKRSITAET
-2770 RVGLSLVQH
+2770 RAGLSLVQH

-2803 TVPKAE
+2803 TVPKSE
-2809 MCLWEEQWL
+2809 MCLWEEQWIH
-2818 NCASQLSQWD
+2818 CATQLSQWD
-2828 VLSDFGK
+2828 ALSDFGK
-2835 LVDNYE
+2835 HIENYE
-2841 ILLDSLWKQPDWAYM
+2841 ILFDSLWKQPDWAHL
-2856 KDNVIPKIQVEE
+2856 KDHVIPKAQLEE

-2876 AYFSL
+2876 AYFAL
-2881 HEKNTNGVGDAE
+2881 HEKNTNGVPDAE
-2893 NIVGKGVDLALEQW
+2893 NIVGKGVELALEQW

-2914 VDARI
+2914 IHARV
-2919 PLLQQFQ
+2919 PLLQRFQ
-2926 QLVEVQESARVIV
+2926 QLVEVQESARIIF
-2939 DIANGNKL
+2939 DIANGNKQIA
-2947 SGNPSV
+2947 GNSV
-2953 GGHGGLYADLK
+2953 GAHTNLYADLK
-2964 DILETWRLRTPNDW
+2964 DILETWRLRTPNEW
-2978 DNLSVWYD
+2978 DNMSVWYD

-2992 EMYNSVIDAFKDFAS
+2992 EMYNAVIDAFKDLGNS
-3007 TNSQLH
+3007 NSQLH
-3013 HLGYRDK
+3013 HLGFRDK
-3020 AWNVNKLAHM
+3020 AWNVNKLAHI
-3030 ARKQG
+3030 ARKHG

-3089 YFPVKHKA
+3089 YFPIKHKA
-3097 EIYRIKG
+3097 EIFRLKG
-3104 DFLLKLH
+3104 DFLLKLS
-3111 DCEGANLSYSNA
+3111 DCEGANVAYSHA
-3123 ISLFKNL
+3123 ITLFKNL

-3140 CDMAFKETHDE
+3140 CDMAYRETHEE

-3166 FGISNSRSHLA
+3166 FGIPNARSHLA

-3182 LSFDTPNE
+3182 LSFDTPSE
-3190 PVGRAFDKYVDQIP
+3190 PVGRAFDKYLEQIP
-3204 HWVWLSWI
+3204 NWVWLSWI
-3212 PQLLLSLQRSEAPH
+3212 PQLLLSLQRNEAPH
-3226 CKLVLLKVATVYP
+3226 CKLVLLKIATVYP

-3259 SEFGRMAMAQQ
+3259 SEYGRMAMAQQ
-3270 RLQQNMVGGAG
+3270 RMQQNIATGGGGGASGHMGVPEGSARVAVQG
-3281 GSSAPDNQSHQGTQS
+3281 GGQMVSDNQLHQGAQS
-3296 TGPVGSHEG
+3296 GGGLGQHDGS
-3305 GSSQGQEPER
+3305 GSQVQETER
-3315 STVTEG
+3315 PAGAE
-3321 SVLGGSDQ
+3321 
-3329 QNPSSVNDG
+3329 SSVPSGNDQSLHQSSSNNEV
-3338 GQNAIRRNYAMGLVA
+3338 GQAALRRNNPMGLAA
-3353 SASTAFDAAKDIMEA
+3353 SAASAFEAAKDLMET

-3378 ELESLLTEIGSR
+3378 ELEILLTEIGSR

-3441 VNKHVEFVR
+3441 VNKHVDFVR

-3465 STFPATLS
+3465 QTFPATLA

-3493 FPAVLKLEEESRVLR
+3493 FPAVLKLEDESRVLR
-3508 DFHVVEV
+3508 DFHVVDV

-3528 PDHTVKL
+3528 PDHTIKL
-3535 DRVGADIPIVRRHG
+3535 DRVAADIPIVRRHG

-3601 RRHINIHTPII
+3601 RRHICIHTPII

-3623 DDLTYST
+3623 DDLMYST

-3636 NHCSRNNKEAD
+3636 NHCARNDREAD
-3647 QPIAY
+3647 LPITY
-3652 FKEQLNQAISGQ
+3652 FKEQLNQAICGQ
-3664 IPPET
+3664 ISPEA

-3675 QAYNHITKDYVFDS
+3675 QAYNDITSKNIVTDS
-3689 IFSQYMYKTLLS
+3689 IFSQYMYKTLLN
-3701 GNHMW
+3701 GNHTW
-3706 AFKKQFAIQLALS
+3706 AFKKQFAVQLALS
-3719 SFTSFMLQIGG
+3719 NFMSFMLQIGG

-3754 DANGMIEFNEPV
+3754 DQNGMIEFNEPV

-3778 SHFGVE
+3778 SQFGVE

-3817 ELLSWSWRRPLGM
+3817 ELISWSWRRPLGV
-3830 PLAPVVGGGS
+3830 PIAPVGGGS
-3840 LNPVEF
+3840 LNNADLK
-3846 RQKITTNVEEV
+3846 QKVTTNVEHV
-3857 IGRINGI
+3857 INRINSI
-3864 APQFI
+3864 APQYI
-3869 SEEDENSVDP
+3869 SEEEENGVDP
-3879 PQSVQRGVIEL
+3879 PQSMQRGVAEL

-3904 PTWHPWYHIIA
+3904 PTWHPW
-3915 TFTDSTGS
+3915 F
-3923 VNAIIYDDT
+3923 
-3932 GHMLLVSAYA
+3932 
-3942 NSVAAENAIDP
+3942 
-3953 KTCSNT
+3953 
-3959 TNKGI
+3959 
-3964 TLSLPSKGSV
+3964 
-3974 VQVST
+3974 

>member
-1 MSFLA
+1 MSPVQNF
-6 EDVHLLA
+6 EQHSRLL
-13 SASMDERVYV
+13 
-23 RKILETLDE
+23 LEPDL
-32 DDKPQKFT
+32 Q
-40 GEIVLAI
+40 I
-47 QIEGIKI
+47 Q
-54 WEDGK
+54 
-59 ESPIALLRPHDDLPV
+59 
-74 RFVTFV
+74 T
-80 TAPQDPDHIILITG
+80 
-94 SPLNREV
+94 
-101 KLWASESEARS
+101 
-112 LPSDADSRQSIQN
+112 

-136 LEITHT
+136 LEIAHT
-142 GEYLNFL
+142 AEYLNFL
-149 KCYFRPFSGIL
+149 KCYFRAFSSIL
-160 CNITKPQFTDN
+160 TQLTKPQFVDN

-177 NIIIEILNRLPHS
+177 NIVVEILNRLPHS
-190 EVLRPFVQELL
+190 EVLRPFVQDLL
-201 KVAMHVLTTDNEEN
+201 KVAMHVLTSDNEEN

-233 QETEVQPFLDFVCK
+233 QENEVQPFLDFVCK
-247 IYQNFRLTVSHFFE
+247 IYQNFRLTVSHFFDNP
-261 SGAIVAPPMPPPSSM
+261 AA
-276 SALPSLGGEDV
+276 AGEDV
-287 KPMEMSDQAGSS
+287 KPMETSSSSDQG
-299 IASSTGAAQLN
+299 ITTTGYPGTGQLN

-328 LFQLYNRLVQT
+328 LFQLYSRLVQT
-339 NIPQLL
+339 NIPHLL
-345 PLMVSAISVAG
+345 PLMVAAISVAG

-362 HLKTHF
+362 HLKTQF
-368 TELKGAQVKTV
+368 IELKGAQVKTV
-379 SFLTYLLKS
+379 SFLTYLLKT
-388 FADYIRPHE
+388 FAEYIRPHE

-418 KELLIALKHVLGTD
+418 KELLVALKHVLGTD

-445 DERVLVGIGRAC
+445 EERVLVGTGRAC

-473 HHVRGDLSL
+473 HHVRSDLSL
-482 SQVEPIFEKGVDL
+482 SQLSRIIYLFSSNMHDASLSLSIHTTCARLMLNLVEPIFEKGVDQ

-515 FSTFKRSIPQLLEDG
+515 FSTFKRTIPQLLEEG
-530 EEGKDRSTLKA
+530 EEGKERATLRS

-547 QVSPSTHGTPPQM
+547 QAVLNLQVPVEHSKEVSDCKNLIKTLVMGMKTIIWSITHAHLPRSQVSPAHAAHSQVLVPPSSN
-560 LPTTPPNSS
+560 LPAP
-569 IGQPFKGLREEE
+569 QAFKGMREDEV
-581 IWRASGVLKSGVRCL
+581 WKASGVLKSGVHCL
-596 ALFKEKDEER
+596 ALSKEKDEER
-606 EMIHLFSQILAIM
+606 EMLTLFSHILSIM

-631 MPELFECMISNTQL
+631 MPELFECMISNSQL
-645 VHIFSTLLQAPKV
+645 VHIFSSLLQSSKV
-658 FRPFADVLVNFLVSS
+658 YKPFADVLVNFLVSS

-679 HPDSPAAKLVLHLFR
+679 QPDSPAAKLVLQLFR
-694 FLFGAV
+694 FIFGAV
-700 AKAPADCERIL
+700 AKAPADFERIL

-716 VIVEACM
+716 VIMEVCM
-723 KNTSEVE
+723 KNATEIE
-730 RPLGY
+730 KPLGY
-735 LQLLRT
+735 MQLLRT
-741 MFRAL
+741 MFKAL
-746 GGGKFELLLRDL
+746 AGCKFELLLRDL
-758 IPTLQPCLNMLL
+758 IPLLQPCLNVLL
-770 AMLEGPTAEEM
+770 TMLEGPTGEEM
-781 GDLLL
+781 RDLLL

-795 LSSLLPHL
+795 LSQLLPHL
-803 PRLMKPLVMCL
+803 PRLMRPLVQCL
-814 NGSDELVSLALR
+814 KGSDELVSLGLR
-826 TLEFWIDS
+826 TLEFWVDS

-847 MSDVIL
+847 TSEVIL
-853 ALWSHLRPAPYPW
+853 ALWSHLKPAPYPW
-866 GGKSLQLLGKLGGRN
+866 GGRALQLLGKLGGRN

-904 LTFEPETPFLVPL
+904 LTFEPATPFLVPL
-917 DRCINLAIAAVM
+917 DRCINLAVTAVM
-929 NKNSSMDAF
+929 HKNSGVDAF

-949 CLSSQLDLPGRV
+949 CLSSQLNLPGNV
-961 TDDGLISRHL
+961 TDEGSTTRQL
-971 STVLVSSVDPSWRRP
+971 STMLVSSVDSSRCRS
-986 EASDVK
+986 ETLDIKA
-992 TDLGVKTKTQLMT
+992 DLGVKTKTQLMA

-1016 IIAASAEPDLA
+1016 IIAASTEEELK
-1027 DPKDEYVA
+1027 DPNDDFVVNV
-1035 HICHHF
+1035 CRHF
-1041 AIIFHLE
+1041 AMLFYVDYTS
-1048 NSSTNAPVSAIPLG
+1048 NSPSGPTASAVGPV
-1062 GPLLSSNTSNSLK
+1062 LSSNASGSS
-1075 PRSGNSSNLK
+1075 RSKSTCTNLK
-1085 ELDPLIFLDALVEV
+1085 ELDPLIFLDALVDV
-1099 LADENRLHAKAAL
+1099 LADENREHAKAAL
-1112 NALNIFS
+1112 NALNVFA
-1119 ETLLLLARSKHAD
+1119 ETLLFLARSKRAD

-1137 GGPGTPMTVSS
+1137 GPGTPMIVSS
-1148 PSMSPV
+1148 PSMNPV

-1160 VRVQIFDQLLPRLIH
+1160 VRIPVFEQLLPRLLH
-1175 CCYGSTWQAQM
+1175 CCYGSSWQAQM
-1186 GGVIGL
+1186 GGVMGL

-1199 TVDTLCVF
+1199 TVETLCLF
-1207 QMRVVR
+1207 QVRIVR
-1213 GLVFVLKRLPV
+1213 GLVYVLKRLPL
-1224 YAAKEQEETSQVLTQ
+1224 YASKEQEETSQVLTQ

-1251 SEARRQSF
+1251 SEPRRQSF

-1264 YLASELLN
+1264 FLATELF
-1272 TNATVKVSKI
+1272 NANSSITVRKN

-1303 PLYQPLLQS
+1303 PLYQPLLQP
-1312 LLMRPLRSKNVDQQV
+1312 LIVRPLRSKTVDQQV

-1338 LRPPLLKLTPELVNF
+1338 LRPPLLKLTQELVNF

-1363 DETVWVAKFMNPKVA
+1363 DENAWAVKFMNHKMA
-1378 MSLTK
+1378 TSLNK

-1401 KTQNHSELRAKII
+1401 RTPNHADFRSKII
-1414 SMFFKSLTSRTPEI
+1414 SMFFKSLTCRTPEI

-1440 LQQRMPKELLQSS
+1440 NQQRMPKELLQSS

-1464 KNLNMPLLQ
+1464 KNLSMPLLQ
-1473 GLARLLELLA
+1473 GLARLLELLSS
-1483 NWFNVAL
+1483 WFNVAL
-1490 GGKLLEHLKRW
+1490 GGKLLEHLKKW
-1501 LEPEKLQ
+1501 LEPEKLAQ
-1508 QIQKSWKS
+1508 SMKSWKA

-1528 LFHLLPSAAGKF
+1528 LFHLLPHAASKF
-1540 LDELVTLTIDL
+1540 LDELVTLTIEL

-1558 QFYSEINS
+1558 QVYSEINS
-1566 PYRLPLTKFLNRYTQ
+1566 PYRLPLTKFLNRYAAL
-1581 DAVDYFLARLCE
+1581 AVDYFLARLSDQ
-1593 PKYFRRLMYIIRS
+1593 KYFRRFMYIIRS
-1606 DAGQPLREEL
+1606 DAGRPLRDEL
-1616 AKSPKKILSSAFP
+1616 AKSPQKILASAFP
-1629 EFIPK
+1629 EFLPK
-1634 VESSMTQGSLET
+1634 SDVAMTPGSSTPPAAL
-1646 SSLGDD
+1646 LGEEGLVAPSE
-1652 DNTQPPSNS
+1652 NSGLPFVPPSATS
-1661 TAPNVLPDA
+1661 GA

-1677 IKTLVKLIPGWL
+1677 VKTLVKLIPGWL
-1689 QGNRIVFDSL
+1689 QNNRPVFDTL
-1699 VLLWKSPARISRLQN
+1699 VLVWKSPMRISRLQ
-1714 KQEQS
+1714 KEQELN

-1741 TEVNVLFEILSIFLY
+1741 TEVNVLFDILSIFLF
-1756 HTRIDFTFLKEF
+1756 HSRIDYTFLKEF
-1768 YIIEVAEGYTPS
+1768 YIIEVAEGYPPN
-1780 MKKTLM
+1780 MKRALL
-1786 LHFLNI
+1786 LHFLNL
-1792 FQSKQMGHDHLV
+1792 FQSKQLGHDHLV
-1804 VIMQMLILPMLAH
+1804 VVMQMLILPMLAH
-1817 AFQNEQTWEV
+1817 AFQNGQSWEV
-1827 IDTAIIKTIV
+1827 VDPGIIKTIV

-1857 ELLQLATLLLKYLQT
+1857 ELLQLATLLLKYLQN
-1872 DLVHHRKELI
+1872 DLVNHRKELI

-1905 HFLEAYQAPEK
+1905 HFLESYQAPEK

-1931 ENKMLVKQAL
+1931 ENKLLVKQAL
-1941 DILMPALPRRLPIG
+1941 DILMPALPRRLPLG
-1955 DNSRMPI
+1955 DSRMPI

-2011 RLGLPYNTTTEN
+2011 RLGLPYNTTAEN

-2031 GLVVNWERQ
+2031 GLVVGWERQ
-2040 RQNEMKIVNDGEGTS
+2040 RQNEMKVTTDNDLTGQAS
-2055 QSNDGLNLGSTGAD
+2055 DGFNSGSAAADPKRAVDGSTF
-2069 SKRSID
+2069 
-2075 GPTFSDDPT
+2075 PEDPT
-2084 KRLKVEPGLQSL
+2084 KRVKVEPGLQSI
-2096 GVMSPG
+2096 VMSPG
-2102 GASSMPNIETPGSTG
+2102 GPSSLGISSIASIETPGSGG

-2146 KDKEASLMYK
+2146 KDKEASTMYK
-2156 QALELLSQALEV
+2156 QALDLLSQALEV

-2183 SSIPPTQSKDPS
+2183 SSIQPSQSKDPS
-2195 TALAQGLDVMNKVLE
+2195 SALAQGLDVMNKVLE

-2221 IHISQVLEPCFK
+2221 NQISQILEPCFK
-2233 YKMLDAGKSMCS
+2233 HKMLDAGKSLCS
-2245 LLKMVSV
+2245 LLKMVFV
-2252 AFPSEASSTPQD
+2252 AFPPDAATTPSD
-2264 VKALY
+2264 VKLLF
-2269 QKVEELIQKHL
+2269 QKVDELIQKL
-2280 ASVAAPQTAGEDNS
+2280 INAVTAPSTPAEDNS
-2294 ASMISFLLYIIQTL
+2294 ASSISFVLLLIKTLMEVDKYI
-2308 AEVQKNVFDPYIL
+2308 EPSIL
-2321 VRVLQRL
+2321 VRILQRL
-2328 ARDLASAPGSYARQG
+2328 ARDMGSSASSHMRQG
-2343 QRTDPD
+2343 QRMDPD

-2354 SRQGADVGVVIAN
+2354 SRQAADVGAIISN
-2367 LKSVMK
+2367 LKSVLK
-2373 LIGERVMLVADLKKS
+2373 LIGEKVMVVPECKRS
-2388 ITQILSSLLSEK
+2388 VTQILNNLLSEK
-2400 GTDHTVLLCILDV
+2400 GTDASVLLCILDV
-2413 IKGWIDK
+2413 IKGWIEDESPK
-2420 DFGMPG
+2420 PG
-2426 MTTTSVSF
+2426 TVMSNVF
-2434 LTPKEVVSFLQKLS
+2434 LNPKEIVSFLQKLS
-2448 QVDKQNFSTSS
+2448 QVDKQNIRPDMQ
-2459 LEEWD
+2459 EEWD
-2464 KKYLELLYG
+2464 NKYLQLLYG
-2473 LCADANKYPL
+2473 ICADSKYPL
-2483 ALRQEVFQKVER
+2483 TLRQEVFQKVER
-2495 QFLQGLRAK
+2495 QFMLGLRAR
-2504 DPETRMNFFSLYH
+2504 DPHIRMKFFLLYH
-2517 ESLQKTLFTRLQYII
+2517 ESLGKTLFTRLQYII
-2532 QIQDWEAL
+2532 QLQDWEAL

-2555 ILVESKP
+2555 VLVEDKP
-2562 ITLPPNSAK
+2562 ITLAPNSARVMPLVVSNSFPDGSGMQQQVTDVPEGTEDASLSFDGLVRK
-2571 VTSLLAAGSLPEH
+2571 HAQFLNVTS
-2584 SGAQSMVTEGSEVAE
+2584 
-2599 DAPLTVDS
+2599 
-2607 LVSKH
+2607 K
-2612 AKFMSEMSR
+2612 
-2621 LQVGDLVIPL
+2621 LQVSDLVIPL

-2654 VTLCKD
+2654 VTLNKD
-2660 EQVKLAKPIIS
+2660 EQVALAKPMIS
-2671 LFSKDYHKKQQGNRP
+2671 LLSKDYHKKQQASRP

-2712 IGKTYNAWNIALNL
+2712 IGKTYNAWHIALAL
-2726 LESHVMLFLN
+2726 LESHVMLFMN
-2736 DTKCS
+2736 DSKCS

-2753 EDMRYGLW
+2753 EDMRCGLW

-2770 RVGLSLVQH
+2770 RAGLSLVQH

-2818 NCASQLSQWD
+2818 YCATQLSQWD
-2828 VLSDFGK
+2828 ALVDFGK
-2835 LVDNYE
+2835 SIENYE
-2841 ILLDSLWKQPDWAYM
+2841 ILLDSLWKLPDWTYM
-2856 KDNVIPKIQVEE
+2856 KDHVIPKAQVEE
-2868 TPKLRIIQ
+2868 TPKLRLIQ
-2876 AYFSL
+2876 AFFAL
-2881 HEKNTNGVGDAE
+2881 HDRNTNGIGDAE

-2914 VDARI
+2914 VHSRI

-2926 QLVEVQESARVIV
+2926 QLVEVQESARILV
-2939 DIANGNKL
+2939 DISNGNKPP
-2947 SGNPSV
+2947 GNSV
-2953 GGHGGLYADLK
+2953 VGVHGNVYADLK
-2964 DILETWRLRTPNDW
+2964 DILETWRLRTPNKW
-2978 DNLSVWYD
+2978 DNMSVWYD

-2992 EMYNSVIDAFKDFAS
+2992 EMYNAVIDAFKDFGT
-3007 TNSQLH
+3007 TNAQLH

-3020 AWNVNKLAHM
+3020 AWNVNRLAHI

-3035 LHDVCVTILE
+3035 LYDVCVTILE

-3065 AKAYLEMKGELTS
+3065 AKAYLEMKGELSS

-3097 EIYRIKG
+3097 EIFRLRG
-3104 DFLLKLH
+3104 DFLLKLN
-3111 DCEGANLSYSNA
+3111 DSEGANLAYSNA

-3140 CDMAFKETHDE
+3140 CDMAYKETHDE

-3166 FGISNSRSHLA
+3166 FGVSNSRSHLA

-3190 PVGRAFDKYVDQIP
+3190 PVGKAFDKYLEQIP

-3212 PQLLLSLQRSEAPH
+3212 PQLLLSLQRTEAPH

-3259 SEFGRMAMAQQ
+3259 SELGRLAMAQQ
-3270 RLQQNMVGGAG
+3270 RLQQNSSATGAASVGLADGNQRVQNNAG
-3281 GSSAPDNQSHQGTQS
+3281 GTLPTDNQVHQGTPS
-3296 TGPVGSHEG
+3296 SSGIGSHDG
-3305 GSSQGQEPER
+3305 GNSHGQEPER
-3315 STVTEG
+3315 STAVE
-3321 SVLGGSDQ
+3321 
-3329 QNPSSVNDG
+3329 SSVHSGNDQPLQQSSSTISDG
-3338 GQNAIRRNYAMGLVA
+3338 GQSAVRRNGALGLVA
-3353 SASTAFDAAKDIMEA
+3353 SAASAFDAAKDIMEA
-3368 LRSKHTNLAS
+3368 LRSKHSNLAA

-3441 VNKHVEFVR
+3441 VNKHVDFVR

-3465 STFPATLS
+3465 ATFPATLS
-3473 DLTERLKHWKNIL
+3473 ELTERLKHWKNIL

-3508 DFHVVEV
+3508 DFHVVDV
-3515 EVPGQYFTDQEVA
+3515 EVPGQYFTDQEIA

-3584 QLFRVMNRMFDK
+3584 QLFRVLNQMFDK

-3601 RRHINIHTPII
+3601 RRHIIIHTPII

-3623 DDLTYST
+3623 DDVMYST

-3636 NHCSRNNKEAD
+3636 NHCARNDREAD
-3647 QPIAY
+3647 LPITY

-3664 IPPET
+3664 ISPEA

-3675 QAYNHITKDYVFDS
+3675 HAYNEIIKNLVSDG
-3689 IFSQYMYKTLLS
+3689 IFSQYMYKILLN

-3706 AFKKQFAIQLALS
+3706 AFKKQFAVQLALS
-3719 SFTSFMLQIGG
+3719 SFMSFMLQIGG

-3754 DANGMIEFNEPV
+3754 DASGMIEFNEPV

-3771 RNLQAFF
+3771 RNMQAFF

-3809 HLAMFFRD
+3809 QLAMFFRD
-3817 ELLSWSWRRPLGM
+3817 ELLCWSWRRPLGM
-3830 PLAPVVGGGS
+3830 PLAPVTGGGNM
-3840 LNPVEF
+3840 NPVEF
-3846 RQKITTNVEEV
+3846 KHKVTANVEHV
-3857 IGRINGI
+3857 ISRINGI
-3864 APQFI
+3864 APQSI
-3869 SEEDENSVDP
+3869 SEEDENGVDP
-3879 PQSVQRGVIEL
+3879 PQSLQRGVTEL

-3904 PTWHPWYHIIA
+3904 PTWHPW
-3915 TFTDSTGS
+3915 F
-3923 VNAIIYDDT
+3923 
-3932 GHMLLVSAYA
+3932 
-3942 NSVAAENAIDP
+3942 
-3953 KTCSNT
+3953 
-3959 TNKGI
+3959 
-3964 TLSLPSKGSV
+3964 
-3974 VQVST
+3974 

>member
-1 MSFLA
+1 
-6 EDVHLLA
+6 
-13 SASMDERVYV
+13 
-23 RKILETLDE
+23 
-32 DDKPQKFT
+32 
-40 GEIVLAI
+40 
-47 QIEGIKI
+47 
-54 WEDGK
+54 
-59 ESPIALLRPHDDLPV
+59 
-74 RFVTFV
+74 
-80 TAPQDPDHIILITG
+80 
-94 SPLNREV
+94 
-101 KLWASESEARS
+101 
-112 LPSDADSRQSIQN
+112 
-125 RLQMAMEVRDS
+125 MAMEVRDS
-136 LEITHT
+136 LEIAHT
-142 GEYLNFL
+142 SEYLNFL
-149 KCYFRPFSGIL
+149 KCYFRAFSVIL
-160 CNITKPQFTDN
+160 LQITKPQFVDN

-177 NIIIEILNRLPHS
+177 NIVVEILNRLPHS
-190 EVLRPFVQELL
+190 EVLRPFVPDLL
-201 KVAMHVLTTDNEEN
+201 KVAMQVLTTDNEEN

-220 RIIFDLLRNFRPT
+220 RIIFDLLRNFRPSL
-233 QETEVQPFLDFVCK
+233 EAEVQPFLDFVCK

-261 SGAIVAPPMPPPSSM
+261 NGAMNVV
-276 SALPSLGGEDV
+276 EDV
-287 KPMEMSDQAGSS
+287 KPMDTSSDQGL
-299 IASSTGAAQLN
+299 ISTGHTGNGQLN

-328 LFQLYNRLVQT
+328 LFQLYTRLVQT
-339 NIPQLL
+339 NIPHLL
-345 PLMVSAISVAG
+345 PLMVAAISVPG
-356 PDKVPP
+356 PEKVPS
-362 HLKTHF
+362 HLKNHF
-368 TELKGAQVKTV
+368 IELKGAQVKTV

-388 FADYIRPHE
+388 CADYIRPHE

-418 KELLIALKHVLGTD
+418 KELLVALKHVLGTD

-445 DERVLVGIGRAC
+445 EERVLVGTGRAC

-473 HHVRGDLSL
+473 HHVRADLSL
-482 SQVEPIFEKGVDL
+482 SQLSRIIYLFSSNMHDASLSLGIHTTCARLMLNLVEPIFEKGVDQ

-515 FSTFKRSIPQLLEDG
+515 FSTFKRTIPQLLEEV
-530 EEGKDRSTLKA
+530 EEGKDHPTLRS

-547 QVSPSTHGTPPQM
+547 QAVLNLQVPVEHSKEVNDCKNLIKTLVMGMKTIIWSITHAHLPRSQVSPSTHGTHQQVHASPSSS
-560 LPTTPPNSS
+560 LPAP
-569 IGQPFKGLREEE
+569 QPFKGMREDEVGK
-581 IWRASGVLKSGVRCL
+581 ASGVLKSGVHCL

-606 EMIHLFSQILAIM
+606 EMMHLFSQILAIM

-658 FRPFADVLVNFLVSS
+658 YKPFADVLVNFLVGH

-679 HPDSPAAKLVLHLFR
+679 NPESPAAKLVLHLFR
-694 FLFGAV
+694 FIFGAV
-700 AKAPADCERIL
+700 AKAPSDFERIL

-716 VIVEACM
+716 VIMEACM
-723 KNTSEVE
+723 KNATIIEK
-730 RPLGY
+730 PLGY

-746 GGGKFELLLRDL
+746 TGCKFELLLRDL
-758 IPTLQPCLNMLL
+758 IPMLQPCLNMLL
-770 AMLEGPTAEEM
+770 TMLEGPTAEDM
-781 GDLLL
+781 KDLLL
-786 ELCLTLPAR
+786 ELSLTLPAR
-795 LSSLLPHL
+795 LSSLLPYL
-803 PRLMKPLVMCL
+803 PRLMKPLVLCL
-814 NGSDELVSLALR
+814 KGNDELVSLGLR
-826 TLEFWIDS
+826 TLEFWVDS

-847 MSDVIL
+847 MSEVIL

-866 GGKSLQLLGKLGGRN
+866 GGKVLQLLGKLGGRN

-904 LTFEPETPFLVPL
+904 LTFEPSTPFLVPL
-917 DRCINLAIAAVM
+917 DRCINLAVAAIMHKSAGVE
-929 NKNSSMDAF
+929 AF

-949 CLSSQLDLPGRV
+949 CLSSQLNLPGNAA
-961 TDDGLISRHL
+961 DEGYAPKQLSNLLISN
-971 STVLVSSVDPSWRRP
+971 VDSSWRRS
-986 EASDVK
+986 ETSDIK
-992 TDLGVKTKTQLMT
+992 LLQADLGVKTKTQLMA

-1016 IIAASAEPDLA
+1016 VIATSEEPDLI
-1027 DPKDEYVA
+1027 DPKDDFVVN
-1035 HICHHF
+1035 ICRHF
-1041 AIIFHLE
+1041 AMIFHIDHMTT
-1048 NSSTNAPVSAIPLG
+1048 NSLTASTSLV
-1062 GPLLSSNTSNSLK
+1062 GPILSSNANASS
-1075 PRSGNSSNLK
+1075 RSKVSSSSNLK
-1085 ELDPLIFLDALVEV
+1085 ELDPLIFLDALVDV
-1099 LADENRLHAKAAL
+1099 LADENRLYAKAAL
-1112 NALNIFS
+1112 SALNVFA
-1119 ETLLLLARSKHAD
+1119 ETLLFLARTKHAD
-1132 VLMSR
+1132 VLMAR
-1137 GGPGTPMTVSS
+1137 GGPGTPMIVSS
-1148 PSMSPV
+1148 PSMNPV

-1160 VRVQIFDQLLPRLIH
+1160 VRIPVFEQLLPRLLH
-1175 CCYGSTWQAQM
+1175 CCYGTTWQAQI
-1186 GGVIGL
+1186 GGVMGL

-1199 TVDTLCVF
+1199 TVETLCHF
-1207 QMRVVR
+1207 QVRIVR
-1213 GLVFVLKRLPV
+1213 GLVYVLKRLPI
-1224 YAAKEQEETSQVLTQ
+1224 YASKEQEETSQVLTQ

-1251 SEARRQSF
+1251 SEPRRQSF
-1259 QGVVE
+1259 NGVVD
-1264 YLASELLN
+1264 YLASELFNAN
-1272 TNATVKVSKI
+1272 TSIIVRKN

-1303 PLYQPLLQS
+1303 PLYQPLLQP
-1312 LLMRPLRSKNVDQQV
+1312 LIMRPLRTKTVDQQI

-1338 LRPPLLKLTPELVNF
+1338 LRPPLLKLTQELLNF

-1363 DETVWVAKFMNPKVA
+1363 DENVWVVKLVNQKMVT
-1378 MSLTK
+1378 SLNK

-1393 TAMAWADF
+1393 TTMAWADF
-1401 KTQNHSELRAKII
+1401 KSGNHHELRSKII
-1414 SMFFKSLTSRTPEI
+1414 SMFFKSLTCRTPEI

-1440 LQQRMPKELLQSS
+1440 NQQRMPKDLLQTS

-1464 KNLNMPLLQ
+1464 KNLSMPLLQ
-1473 GLARLLELLA
+1473 GLARLLELLS
-1483 NWFNVAL
+1483 NWFNVTL
-1490 GGKLLEHLKRW
+1490 GGKLLEHLKKW
-1501 LEPEKLQ
+1501 LEPEKLAQ
-1508 QIQKSWKS
+1508 SQKSWKA

-1522 AAAIIE
+1522 AGAIIE
-1528 LFHLLPSAAGKF
+1528 LFHLLPAAASKF
-1540 LDELVTLTIDL
+1540 LDELVTMTIDL
-1551 EGALPPG
+1551 EGTLPPG
-1558 QFYSEINS
+1558 QVYSEINS
-1566 PYRLPLTKFLNRYTQ
+1566 PYRLPLTKYLNRYATL
-1581 DAVDYFLARLCE
+1581 AVDYFLARLSE
-1593 PKYFRRLMYIIRS
+1593 PKYFRRFMYIIRS
-1606 DAGQPLREEL
+1606 DAGQPLRDEL
-1616 AKSPKKILSSAFP
+1616 SKSPQKILESAFP
-1629 EFIPK
+1629 EYMPK
-1634 VESSMTQGSLET
+1634 SEAAMAPKSEDEGHAASSADG
-1646 SSLGDD
+1646 SSL
-1652 DNTQPPSNS
+1652 PPA
-1661 TAPNVLPDA
+1661 TPAVPTDA

-1677 IKTLVKLIPGWL
+1677 IKTMVKLIPGWL
-1689 QGNRIVFDSL
+1689 QNNRIVFDTL
-1699 VLLWKSPARISRLQN
+1699 VLVWKSPARISRLQN
-1714 KQEQS
+1714 EQELN

-1741 TEVNVLFEILSIFLY
+1741 NEVNVLFDILSIFLF
-1756 HTRIDFTFLKEF
+1756 HSRIDYTFLKEF
-1768 YIIEVAEGYTPS
+1768 YIIEVAEGYPPD
-1780 MKKTLM
+1780 MKKALL
-1786 LHFLNI
+1786 LHFLNL
-1792 FQSKQMGHDHLV
+1792 FQSKQLGHDHLV
-1804 VIMQMLILPMLAH
+1804 VVMQMLILPMLAH
-1817 AFQNEQTWEV
+1817 AFQNGQSWDV
-1827 IDTAIIKTIV
+1827 VDTSIIKTIV

-1845 EVSADYDEPLRI
+1845 EVSAEYDEPLRI
-1857 ELLQLATLLLKYLQT
+1857 ELLQLATLLLKYLQN

-1941 DILMPALPRRLPIG
+1941 DILMPALPRRLPLG
-1955 DNSRMPI
+1955 DSRMPI

-2011 RLGLPYNTTTEN
+2011 RLGLPYNTTIEN

-2031 GLVVNWERQ
+2031 GLVVGWERQ
-2040 RQNEMKIVNDGEGTS
+2040 RQNEMKVVTEGDVSSSQITDGFNAGS
-2055 QSNDGLNLGSTGAD
+2055 ASVDAKRSVDGSTFPED
-2069 SKRSID
+2069 PSKRV
-2075 GPTFSDDPT
+2075 
-2084 KRLKVEPGLQSL
+2084 KVEPGLQSL
-2096 GVMSPG
+2096 CVMSPG
-2102 GASSMPNIETPGSTG
+2102 GASSIPNIETPGPAS

-2146 KDKEASLMYK
+2146 KDKEASAMYK
-2156 QALELLSQALEV
+2156 QALDLLSQALEV

-2183 SSIPPTQSKDPS
+2183 SSIQPTQSKDPS

-2221 IHISQVLEPCFK
+2221 TQINQILEPCFK
-2233 YKMLDAGKSMCS
+2233 FKMLDAGKSLCS
-2245 LLKMVSV
+2245 LLKMVFV
-2252 AFPSEASSTPQD
+2252 AFPLDAATTLLD
-2264 VKALY
+2264 VKLLY
-2269 QKVEELIQKHL
+2269 QKVDELIQKQINT
-2280 ASVAAPQTAGEDNS
+2280 VTAPQATTEDNS
-2294 ASMISFLLYIIQTL
+2294 TNAISFVLLVINTL
-2308 AEVQKNVFDPYIL
+2308 AEVHKNIDPQIL
-2321 VRVLQRL
+2321 VRILQRL
-2328 ARDLASAPGSYARQG
+2328 ARDMGSSAGSHLRQG
-2343 QRTDPD
+2343 QRTESD
-2349 SAVSS
+2349 SAVTS
-2354 SRQGADVGVVIAN
+2354 SRQGADVGAVISN
-2367 LKSVMK
+2367 LKSVLK
-2373 LIGERVMLVADLKKS
+2373 LISEKVMGVSECKKAV
-2388 ITQILSSLLSEK
+2388 TQILNALLSEK
-2400 GTDHTVLLCILDV
+2400 GTDASVLLCIVDV
-2413 IKGWIDK
+2413 IKSWVEGDLRQ
-2420 DFGMPG
+2420 PG
-2426 MTTTSVSF
+2426 ISVNSGAVLTS
-2434 LTPKEVVSFLQKLS
+2434 KEIVSFLQKLS
-2448 QVDKQNFSTSS
+2448 QVDKQNFSPTA

-2464 KKYLELLYG
+2464 RKYLELLYG
-2473 LCADANKYPL
+2473 ICSDSNKYPL
-2483 ALRQEVFQKVER
+2483 TLRQEVFQKVER
-2495 QFLQGLRAK
+2495 QFMLGLRAK
-2504 DPETRMNFFSLYH
+2504 DPEIRMKFFSLYH
-2517 ESLQKTLFTRLQYII
+2517 ESLDKTLFTRLQFII

-2555 ILVESKP
+2555 ILVENNP
-2562 ITLPPNSAK
+2562 ITLAPNSAK
-2571 VTSLLAAGSLPEH
+2571 VLPLGPQGSVADS
-2584 SGAQSMVTEGSEVAE
+2584 SGMQHKVNEEGSE
-2599 DAPLTVDS
+2599 DTPLTLDN
-2607 LVSKH
+2607 LVFKH
-2612 AKFMSEMSR
+2612 AQFLNEMSK
-2621 LQVGDLVIPL
+2621 LQVADLVIPL

-2654 VTLCKD
+2654 VTLHKE
-2660 EQVKLAKPIIS
+2660 EQVALAKPMIT
-2671 LFSKDYHKKQQGNRP
+2671 LLSKDYHKKQQGSRP

-2712 IGKTYNAWNIALNL
+2712 IGKTYNAWHIALAL
-2726 LESHVMLFLN
+2726 LETHVMLFQN

-2753 EDMRYGLW
+2753 EDMRCGLW
-2761 KKRSITAET
+2761 KKRSVTAET
-2770 RVGLSLVQH
+2770 RAGLSLVQH
-2779 GYWQRAQSL
+2779 GYWQRAQGL

-2818 NCASQLSQWD
+2818 CCATQLSQWD
-2828 VLSDFGK
+2828 ALVEFGK
-2835 LVDNYE
+2835 SVENYE
-2841 ILLDSLWKQPDWAYM
+2841 ILLDCLWKLPDWAYM
-2856 KDNVIPKIQVEE
+2856 KDHVIPKAQVEE
-2868 TPKLRIIQ
+2868 TPKLRLIQ
-2876 AYFSL
+2876 AFFAL
-2881 HEKNTNGVGDAE
+2881 HDRNANAVGDAE

-2914 VDARI
+2914 VHSRI

-2926 QLVEVQESARVIV
+2926 QLVEVQESARILL
-2939 DIANGNKL
+2939 DIANGNKP
-2947 SGNPSV
+2947 SGSV
-2953 GGHGGLYADLK
+2953 VGVQGNLFADLK
-2964 DILETWRLRTPNDW
+2964 DILETWRLRTPNEW
-2978 DNLSVWYD
+2978 DNMSVWYD

-2992 EMYNSVIDAFKDFAS
+2992 EMYNAVIDAFKDFGT
-3007 TNSQLH
+3007 TNPQLH

-3020 AWNVNKLAHM
+3020 AWNVNKLARI

-3035 LHDVCVTILE
+3035 LYDVCVTILE

-3065 AKAYLEMKGELTS
+3065 AKAYLEMKGELAG

-3089 YFPVKHKA
+3089 YFSVKHKA
-3097 EIYRIKG
+3097 EIFRLKG
-3104 DFLLKLH
+3104 DFLIKLN
-3111 DCEGANLSYSNA
+3111 DSEGANLAYSNA
-3123 ISLFKNL
+3123 ISFFKNL

-3140 CDMAFKETHDE
+3140 CDMAYKDGQDE

-3166 FGISNSRSHLA
+3166 YGVSSSRSHLA

-3190 PVGRAFDKYVDQIP
+3190 PVGRAFDKFIDQIP
-3204 HWVWLSWI
+3204 HWVWLSWV
-3212 PQLLLSLQRSEAPH
+3212 PQLLLSLQRTEAPH
-3226 CKLVLLKVATVYP
+3226 CKLVLLKIATVYP

-3259 SEFGRMAMAQQ
+3259 SELGRMAAQQ
-3270 RLQQNMVGGAG
+3270 RMQQNVSGANAG
-3281 GSSAPDNQSHQGTQS
+3281 GSLSSDN
-3296 TGPVGSHEG
+3296 PVHPGSGAGMGSHD
-3305 GSSQGQEPER
+3305 GQEPER
-3315 STVTEG
+3315 SNAE
-3321 SVLGGSDQ
+3321 
-3329 QNPSSVNDG
+3329 SSVHAGNDQPMQQSSSAISDG
-3338 GQNAIRRNYAMGLVA
+3338 GQGAMRRNGALGMVA
-3353 SASTAFDAAKDIMEA
+3353 SAASAFDAAKDIMEA

-3378 ELESLLTEIGSR
+3378 ELEILLTEIGSR

-3441 VNKHVEFVR
+3441 VTKHVDFVR

-3465 STFPATLS
+3465 TTFPATLS
-3473 DLTERLKHWKNIL
+3473 DLTERLKRWKNIL

-3508 DFHVVEV
+3508 DFHVVDV
-3515 EVPGQYFTDQEVA
+3515 EIPGQYFSDQEIA

-3584 QLFRVMNRMFDK
+3584 QLFRVMNQMFDK

-3601 RRHINIHTPII
+3601 RRHIYIHTPII

-3623 DDLTYST
+3623 DDLMYST

-3636 NHCSRNNKEAD
+3636 NYCARHDREAD
-3647 QPIAY
+3647 LPITY

-3664 IPPET
+3664 ISPEA
-3669 VVDLRL
+3669 VLDLRL
-3675 QAYNHITKDYVFDS
+3675 QAYNDVTKNLVTDN
-3689 IFSQYMYKTLLS
+3689 IFTQYMYKTLLS

-3719 SFTSFMLQIGG
+3719 SFMSYMLQIGG

-3754 DANGMIEFNEPV
+3754 DANGMIEFSEPV

-3771 RNLQAFF
+3771 RNMQAFF

-3784 GLIVSAMCAAAQA
+3784 GLIVSAMSAAAQA
-3797 VVSPKQSQHLWH
+3797 VVSPKQSKHLWYQ
-3809 HLAMFFRD
+3809 LAMFFRD
-3817 ELLSWSWRRPLGM
+3817 ELLSWSWRRPLGL
-3830 PLAPVVGGGS
+3830 PLGPVAGGGG
-3840 LNPVEF
+3840 LNPGDFKHKVT
-3846 RQKITTNVEEV
+3846 KNVDDV
-3857 IGRINGI
+3857 IGRINAI
-3864 APQFI
+3864 APQSF
-3869 SEEDENSVDP
+3869 SEEEENAMEP
-3879 PQSVQRGVIEL
+3879 PQSVQRGVQEL
-3890 VEAALTPRNLCMMD
+3890 VESALTPRHLCMMD
-3904 PTWHPWYHIIA
+3904 PTWHPW
-3915 TFTDSTGS
+3915 F
-3923 VNAIIYDDT
+3923 
-3932 GHMLLVSAYA
+3932 
-3942 NSVAAENAIDP
+3942 
-3953 KTCSNT
+3953 
-3959 TNKGI
+3959 
-3964 TLSLPSKGSV
+3964 
-3974 VQVST
+3974 